1 MFSTTKNKMRKT
13 TLLAGLLV
21 LSTLSHSF
29 AQSKHWQNKE
39 RELHYKE
46 DKGDFLLV
54 NGKYRFNRALY
65 GDNRASRVEAGDLPE
80 FALYLPGMG
89 GNLQFVIQK
98 GNSIK
103 KLIQAEKIETR
114 YRPGS
119 MLYEIK
125 DQILGNG
132 TLKLTVLAQA
142 KEEGL
147 VLKMETAN
155 VDSST
160 KIYAIYG
167 GASGTTFS
175 RNGDIGADPE
185 SGFYLLSEYCL
196 NNQFQVLKNQFQL
209 NYLNKK
215 KEAQMVN
222 GNFSNVP
229 FLQMTDA
236 KTLEN
241 LSAFTQNKIDKSPII
256 YATYSSQ
263 KNSVYIQVSKGK
275 SAKNFSDEDLKNI
288 FNEAEKARLTLT
300 NRIQLK
306 TPDADLNNFGAN
318 LAVAADG
325 IWESPTF
332 LHGAVAWRM
341 RLNAWRGAY
350 TADALSWHDRA
361 KEHFE
366 SYANSQV
373 IKPDSAP
380 VEMDTMRHLARHEE
394 KMGTSVFSSG
404 YISRNPNDNSKPHHY
419 DMNLVFFDQMFSHFN
434 YTGDKEFL
442 KKMWPTMV
450 RHMDWEK
457 RNFKR
462 GDLYDAYAA
471 IWASD
476 ALQYSGG
483 KVTHTSAYNY
493 RANREMAKLAKI
505 IGENPQPYEQEA
517 DAILKAMKNELW
529 IKNKGYFSEYK
540 DALGNQ
546 IIHDKPGIWSIYHVS
561 DAFIL
566 NEFEDYQNLQYINNH
581 TPKIPITVKGAD
593 NKDYFTLATTNWQP
607 YDWSINNVA
616 LAENLQTALAYWQAG
631 RNEDAYQLWKGNL
644 VESMYYGISPGNF
657 EQLSHYDAFR
667 GELYRDFADPIG
679 VASRTLTEGLFGVY
693 PNLLENKISIKPGFP
708 KDWNSAELKLP
719 DWDYL
724 FKRNSKK
731 TEYFFNSKYQNP
743 VSLEMQIP
751 VNYSN
756 IKSVKVNGKNVDWKI
771 KPNSILQPIIQFETP
786 KGKDFKIEINY
797 SGEENKNEQTNFT
810 NYISENL
817 QLNFDSKKKIKQVY
831 DPQGLIKNYPPM
843 EGWIRP
849 KGEDGVVKNDF
860 NLVQEER
867 KGTFFFQVEQNGTS
881 WWQPVNVDI
890 RFPLEAKWA
899 NKKLQIQ
906 SKSVNAI
913 NGKLTINGL
922 NKTFN
927 IQKNQNSSIEIPINY
942 LSKGTNSIDLEYN
955 GIKQNIE
962 ITDWN
967 IENQGQFNNI
977 SLASK
982 YNEKVTEIFNQKY
995 LSPRLEVPTLQ
1006 LPWQGIGNWCYP
1018 LITAKIDDN
1027 GLMNKRNNGKVDFLG
1042 IPFLIDKTDNNI
1054 AFASQ
1059 WDNYPESIEISVSGK
1074 GKKIYFL
1081 MAGSTNPMQSQIVNG
1096 TITVQ
1101 YIDGSTSELE
1111 LKNPTNW
1118 WPIEQDLFDDNFA
1131 FEIPDDKIPYRVKL
1145 KTGELYKGGS
1155 LSKYSSIKGFTDRQV
1170 DGGAATILD
1179 LPIDPNKELKL
1190 IKLTAVSNDVVIGMM
1205 SATVLK

>member
-1 MFSTTKNKMRKT
+1 MRRKT
-13 TLLAGLLV
+13 IFAGLIV
-21 LSTLSHSF
+21 LSAFSLSFS
-29 AQSKHWQNKE
+29 QSKHWQNNE

-103 KLIQAEKIETR
+103 KLIQADKIETR
-114 YRPGS
+114 YRPGT

-125 DQILGNG
+125 DPILGTG

-147 VLKMETAN
+147 VLKMETVN

-160 KIYAIYG
+160 KIYAVFG

-185 SGFYLLSEYCL
+185 SGFYLLPEYCL
-196 NNQFQVLKNQFQL
+196 NNQFQLNKNQFQL
-209 NYLNKK
+209 HYLNKK
-215 KEAQMVN
+215 KESQIVS
-222 GNFSNVP
+222 GNFSNVTS
-229 FLQMTDA
+229 LQQTDA
-236 KTLEN
+236 QTLEK
-241 LSAFTQNKIDKSPII
+241 LDEFTQNRANKSPIV
-256 YATYSSQ
+256 YASYSSQ
-263 KNSVYIQVSKGK
+263 KQPIFIQVAKGK
-275 SAKNFSDEDLKNI
+275 SDKNFSDEDLKNI
-288 FNEAEKARLTLT
+288 FNEAEKSRLTLT

-373 IKPDSAP
+373 LKPDFAP

-404 YISRNPNDNSKPHHY
+404 YISRNPNDNTKPHHY

-442 KKMWPTMV
+442 KKMWPTMT

-517 DAILKAMKNELW
+517 DAILKAMKNQLW
-529 IKNKGYFSEYK
+529 IKDKGYFAEYK

-546 IIHDKPGIWSIYHVS
+546 IVHDKPGIWSIYHVS

-566 NEFEDYQNLQYINNH
+566 NEFEDYQNLQYINNY
-581 TPKIPITVKGAD
+581 TPKIPVTVKGE
-593 NKDYFTLATTNWQP
+593 KDKNYYTLSTTNWQP

-693 PNLLENKISIKPGFP
+693 PKLLENKISIKAGFP

-719 DWDYL
+719 DWEYQ
-724 FKRNSKK
+724 FTRTSKK
-731 TEYFFNSKYQNP
+731 TEYLFKSKYQNP
-743 VSLEMQIP
+743 VALEMQIP
-751 VNYSN
+751 INYSN
-756 IKSVKVNGKNVDWKI
+756 IQSVKVNGKKVDWKI
-771 KPNSILQPIIQFETP
+771 KPNSILQPFIQFETP
-786 KGKDFKIEINY
+786 TGKEFKIEINY
-797 SGEENKNEQTNFT
+797 SGEELKKEQTDFV

-817 QLNFDSKKKIKQVY
+817 QLNLDLKKKIKDVL
-831 DPQGLIKNYPPM
+831 DPQELIKTRN
-843 EGWIRP
+843 G
-849 KGEDGVVKNDF
+849 NQF
-860 NLVQEER
+860 NLIKEER
-867 KGTFFFQVEQNGTS
+867 KGTFFVQVEQNGTT
-881 WWQPVNVDI
+881 WWQPINVDI
-890 RFPLEAKWA
+890 RFPLETKWV
-899 NKKLQIQ
+899 NKQLQIQ
-906 SKSVNAI
+906 SKSSNPI
-913 NGKLTINGL
+913 NGKMTVNGL
-922 NKTFN
+922 NKTFSV
-927 IQKNQNSSIEIPINY
+927 QKNESTTIEIPVTV
-942 LSKGTNSIDLEYN
+942 LSKGTNSIVLDYN

-962 ITDWN
+962 ITDWE
-967 IENQGQFNNI
+967 IDNQGQFNNI

-982 YNEKVTEIFNQKY
+982 YNKKVTEIFNQKY

-1018 LITAKIDDN
+1018 LITAQIDDS
-1027 GLMNKRNNGKVDFLG
+1027 GLMNKRKNGKVEFLG
-1042 IPFLIDKTDNNI
+1042 VPFLIDKTDKNI
-1054 AFASQ
+1054 AFVSQ
-1059 WDNYPESIEISVSGK
+1059 WDNYSDSLEIQISGK

-1096 TITVQ
+1096 KITVQ
-1101 YIDGSTSELE
+1101 YVDGSTTELE

-1131 FEIPDDKIPYRVKL
+1131 LEIPDDKIPYRVKL
-1145 KTGELYKGGS
+1145 KTGELYKGGT
-1155 LSKYSSIKGFTDRQV
+1155 LEKYSSIKGFTDRQV
-1170 DGGAATILD
+1170 DGGSATIMD
-1179 LPIDPNKELKL
+1179 LPIDANKELKS

-1205 SATVLK
+1205 SATVLR

>member
-1 MFSTTKNKMRKT
+1 MRRKT
-13 TLLAGLLV
+13 ILAGLII
-21 LSTLSHSF
+21 LSAFSHSI
-29 AQSKHWQNKE
+29 AQSRHWQNNE
-39 RELHYKE
+39 REMHYKE
-46 DKGDFLLV
+46 DNGDFLLV

-89 GNLQFVIQK
+89 GNLQFIIQK

-103 KLIQAEKIETR
+103 KLIQADKIETR
-114 YRPGS
+114 YQPGS
-119 MLYEIK
+119 MLYTIK
-125 DQILGNG
+125 DPILGFG
-132 TLKLTVLAQA
+132 SLQLTVLAQA
-142 KEEGL
+142 KKEGL
-147 VLKMETAN
+147 VLKMETFSI
-155 VDSST
+155 DSST
-160 KIYAIYG
+160 KIYAVFG
-167 GASGTTFS
+167 GASGATFS

-185 SGFYLLSEYCL
+185 SGFYLLPEYCL
-196 NNQFQVLKNQFQL
+196 NNQFQINKNHFQL
-209 NYLNKK
+209 HYLNKK
-215 KEAQMVN
+215 KETQIVS
-222 GNFSNVP
+222 GSFSNVNL
-229 FLQMTDA
+229 LQKTDA
-236 KTLEN
+236 TTLEK
-241 LSAFTQNKIDKSPII
+241 LSDFTQNKIDKSPII
-256 YATYSSQ
+256 YASYSSQ
-263 KNSVYIQVSKGK
+263 KKPVYIQIAKGE
-275 SAKNFSDEDLKNI
+275 SDKNLSDEALKNI

-306 TPDADLNNFGAN
+306 TPDADLNNFGAT

-332 LHGAVAWRM
+332 LHGAIAWRM

-350 TADALSWHDRA
+350 TADVLSWHDRA

-366 SYANSQV
+366 SYAKSQV
-373 IKPDSAP
+373 LKPDAAP
-380 VEMDTMRHLARHEE
+380 VVMDTMRHLARHEE
-394 KMGTSVFSSG
+394 KMGTSLFSSG
-404 YISRNPNDNSKPHHY
+404 YISRNPNDNTKPHHY
-419 DMNLVFFDQMFSHFN
+419 DMNLVFFDQLFSHFN
-434 YTGDKEFL
+434 YTGDVEFL

-450 RHMDWEK
+450 RHINWEK

-493 RANREMAKLAKI
+493 RANREMAKLAKK

-529 IKNKGYFSEYK
+529 IKNKGHFAEYK

-546 IIHDKPGIWSIYHVS
+546 IIHDKPGIWSIYHTS

-566 NEFEDYQNLQYINNH
+566 NEFEDYQNVQYINNH
-581 TPKIPITVKGAD
+581 TPKIPITVKGIG
-593 NKDYFTLATTNWQP
+593 NKGYYTLSTTNWQP

-631 RNEDAYQLWKGNL
+631 RNDEAYRLWKGNL
-644 VESMYYGISPGNF
+644 IESMYYGISPGNF

-693 PNLLENKISIKPGFP
+693 PKLLDNTIQIRPGFP
-708 KDWNSAELKLP
+708 KDWNFAELNLP
-719 DWDYL
+719 DWKYQ

-731 TEYFFNSKYQNP
+731 TEYLFSSNYQNP
-743 VSLEMQIP
+743 VILEMQIP
-751 VNYSN
+751 VNFSH
-756 IKSVKVNGKNVDWKI
+756 IRSVKVNGKKVNWNVKS
-771 KPNSILQPIIQFETP
+771 NSIVQPIIEFETP
-786 KGKDFKIEINY
+786 KGKDFKIEING
-797 SGEENKNEQTNFT
+797 SGEELKNEQTDYIS
-810 NYISENL
+810 YISENL
-817 QLNFDSKKKIKQVY
+817 HLNFDSKKKIKQVY
-831 DPQGLIKNYPPM
+831 DPQDLIKNSPPM

-849 KGEDGVVKNDF
+849 TGEDGVVNSTF
-860 NLVQEER
+860 SLIQEER
-867 KGTFFFQVEQNGTS
+867 KGTFFVQAEQNGTT

-890 RFPLEAKWA
+890 RFPLETKWV
-899 NKKLQIQ
+899 NKKLQID
-906 SKSVNAI
+906 SKSANPI
-913 NGKLTINGL
+913 NGKLTVNGFHM
-922 NKTFN
+922 TFSL
-927 IQKNQNSSIEIPINY
+927 QKKQNSQIEIPANY
-942 LSKGTNSIDLEYN
+942 LSKGTNSVELEYN

-962 ITDWN
+962 ITDWE
-967 IENQGQFNNI
+967 IENQGRFNTI
-977 SLASK
+977 SLASR
-982 YNEKVTEIFNQKY
+982 YNEKVTEIFHQKY

-1018 LITAKIDDN
+1018 LITAQIDDT
-1027 GLMNKRNNGKVDFLG
+1027 GLMNRRKNDKVDFLG
-1042 IPFLIDKTDNNI
+1042 IPFLIDKADKNI

-1059 WDNYPESIEISVSGK
+1059 WDNYPDSVEIPLSGK

-1081 MAGSTNPMQSQIVNG
+1081 MAGSTNPMQSQMVNG

-1101 YIDGSTSELE
+1101 YVDGSTSELE

-1118 WPIEQDLFDDNFA
+1118 WPIEQDLLDDNFA
-1131 FEIPDDKIPYRVKL
+1131 FELPDDKIPYRVKL
-1145 KTGELYKGGS
+1145 KTGELYKGGT

-1179 LPIDPNKELKL
+1179 LPIDPTKELKS
-1190 IKLTAVSNDVVIGMM
+1190 IKLTAVSNDAVIGMM
-1205 SATVLK
+1205 SATVLR

>member
-1 MFSTTKNKMRKT
+1 MRRT
-13 TLLAGLLV
+13 SIFAGLII
-21 LSTLSHSF
+21 LSAFSHSF
-29 AQSKHWQNKE
+29 SQSKHWQNNE

-103 KLIQAEKIETR
+103 KLIQADQIETR

-125 DQILGNG
+125 DPVLGAG
-132 TLKLTVLAQA
+132 SLKITVLAQA
-142 KEEGL
+142 DEEGL
-147 VLKMETAN
+147 VLKMEMVN
-155 VDSST
+155 IDSSA

-185 SGFYLLSEYCL
+185 SGFYLLPEYCL
-196 NNQFQVLKNQFQL
+196 NNQFQINKNKFQL
-209 NYLNKK
+209 SYLNRK
-215 KEAQMVN
+215 KETQTVS
-222 GNFSNVP
+222 GSFSNVSA
-229 FLQMTDA
+229 LQLTDA

-241 LSAFTQNKIDKSPII
+241 LSKFTQNKNETAPIV
-256 YATYSSQ
+256 YASYSSQ
-263 KNSVYIQVSKGK
+263 KNPVYIQVAKGK
-275 SAKNFSDEDLKNI
+275 SDRNFSDEALKII
-288 FNEAEKARLTLT
+288 FEEAEKSRLALT

-306 TPDADLNNFGAN
+306 TPDADLTQFGAN

-373 IKPDSAP
+373 LKPDFAP

-404 YISRNPNDNSKPHHY
+404 YISRNPNDNTKPHHY

-434 YTGDKEFL
+434 YTGDKAFL
-442 KKMWPTMV
+442 KKMWPAMV

-517 DAILKAMKNELW
+517 DAILKAMKNQLW
-529 IKNKGYFSEYK
+529 IKEKGYFAEYK

-546 IIHDKPGIWSIYHVS
+546 AVHDQPGIWSIYHVS

-566 NEFEDYQNLQYINNH
+566 DEFEEYQNLQYINHH
-581 TPKIPITVKGAD
+581 TPKIPVAVKGEQD
-593 NKDYFTLATTNWQP
+593 KNYYTLSTTNWQP

-631 RNEDAYQLWKGNL
+631 RTEDAYRLWKGNL

-693 PNLLENKISIKPGFP
+693 PNLLENKISIRPGFP

-719 DWDYL
+719 DWEYR
-724 FKRNSKK
+724 FARTSKK
-731 TEYFFNSKYQNP
+731 TEYLFRSKHQDP
-743 VSLEMQIP
+743 VALDMQIP
-751 VNYSN
+751 VHYSS
-756 IKSVKVNGKNVDWKI
+756 IRSVKVNGKKVDWKI
-771 KPNSILQPIIQFETP
+771 KPNSILQPFVQFETP
-786 KGKDFKIEINY
+786 QGKDFKIEIKY
-797 SGEENKNEQTNFT
+797 SGETLKNERTDYV
-810 NYISENL
+810 NYISENF
-817 QLNFDSKKKIKQVY
+817 QLNFDSKKKIKNIY
-831 DPQGLIKNYPPM
+831 DPQGLIKNPLPP
-843 EGWIRP
+843 EALIRL
-849 KGEDGVVKNDF
+849 KEEDGVITYKFELN
-860 NLVQEER
+860 QQER
-867 KGTFFFQVEQNGTS
+867 KGTFFVQVEQGGTA
-881 WWQPVNVDI
+881 WWQPVNVDT
-890 RFPLEAKWA
+890 RFPLEAEWA
-899 NKKLQIQ
+899 DKKLEIH
-906 SKSVNAI
+906 SGSSNPI
-913 NGKLTINGL
+913 NGKLTVNGL
-922 NKTFN
+922 TKTFTV
-927 IQKNQNSSIEIPINY
+927 QKNHNTTIEIPADL
-942 LSKGTNSIDLEYN
+942 LSKGTNAVQLDYN
-955 GIKQNIE
+955 GIRQNIE

-967 IENQGQFNNI
+967 IENQGNFNNI
-977 SLASK
+977 SLASQ

-1018 LITAKIDDN
+1018 LINAQIDDS
-1027 GLMNKRNNGKVDFLG
+1027 GLMNKRKNGKVDFLG
-1042 IPFLIDKTDNNI
+1042 IPFLIDTTDKNI
-1054 AFASQ
+1054 AFVSQ
-1059 WDNYPESIEISVSGK
+1059 WDNYPDSVDIPMAGK

-1096 TITVQ
+1096 KITVQ
-1101 YIDGSTSELE
+1101 YADGSTTQLE

-1118 WPIEQDLFDDNFA
+1118 WPVEQDLFDDNFA

-1145 KTGELYKGGS
+1145 KTGELYKGGT
-1155 LSKYSSIKGFTDRQV
+1155 LSNYSSIKGFTDRQV

-1179 LPIDPNKELKL
+1179 VPIDPNKELKT

>member
-1 MFSTTKNKMRKT
+1 MRRKT
-13 TLLAGLLV
+13 IFAGLIV
-21 LSTLSHSF
+21 LSAFSHSF

-103 KLIQAEKIETR
+103 KLINADKIETR

-125 DQILGNG
+125 DPILGTG
-132 TLKLTVLAQA
+132 TLKLIVLAQA

-147 VLKMETAN
+147 VVKMETVN
-155 VDSST
+155 IDSSA
-160 KIYAIYG
+160 KIYAVYG

-185 SGFYLLSEYCL
+185 SGFYLLPEYCL
-196 NNQFQVLKNQFQL
+196 NNQFQLNKNQFQL

-215 KEAQMVN
+215 TETQIVS
-222 GNFSNVP
+222 GSFSNVNS
-229 FLQMTDA
+229 LQQTDA
-236 KTLEN
+236 TTLEK
-241 LSAFTQNKIDKSPII
+241 LVEFTQNRTDKSPIV
-256 YATYSSQ
+256 YASYSSQ
-263 KNSVYIQVSKGK
+263 KQPIYIQIAKGK
-275 SAKNFSDEDLKNI
+275 SAKSFSDEDLKNI
-288 FNEAEKARLTLT
+288 FNDAEKARVTLT

-318 LAVAADG
+318 LAIAADG

-350 TADALSWHDRA
+350 TADALSWHGRA

-373 IKPDSAP
+373 LKPDSAP
-380 VEMDTMRHLARHEE
+380 VEMDTLLHLARSAE

-404 YISRNPNDNSKPHHY
+404 YISRNPNDNTKPHHY
-419 DMNLVFFDQMFSHFN
+419 DMNLVFFDQLFSHFN

-442 KKMWPTMV
+442 KKMWQTMV

-505 IGENPQPYEQEA
+505 IGENPQPYEKEA

-529 IKNKGYFSEYK
+529 IKNKGYFAEYK

-546 IIHDKPGIWSIYHVS
+546 IVHDKPGIWSVYHVS

-693 PNLLENKISIKPGFP
+693 PNLLENKISIRPGFP

-719 DWDYL
+719 DWDYQ
-724 FKRNSKK
+724 FKRTSKK
-731 TEYFFNSKYQNP
+731 TECLFRSKYQNP
-743 VSLEMQIP
+743 VMLEMQIP

-756 IKSVKVNGKNVDWKI
+756 IKSVQVNGKKVDWKI

-797 SGEENKNEQTNFT
+797 SGEKIKNEHTDYI

-817 QLNFDSKKKIKQVY
+817 ELNFDSKKKIKDVL
-831 DPQGLIKNYPPM
+831 DPQEL
-843 EGWIRP
+843 
-849 KGEDGVVKNDF
+849 VKNQNGNQF
-860 NLVQEER
+860 SLIQEER
-867 KGTFFFQVEQNGTS
+867 KGTFFVQVEQNGTT

-890 RFPLEAKWA
+890 RFPLVAKWM
-899 NKKLQIQ
+899 NQKLQIE
-906 SKSVNAI
+906 SKSANPI
-913 NGKLTINGL
+913 NGNLNINGL
-922 NKTFN
+922 NKTFS
-927 IQKNQNSSIEIPINY
+927 IQKNQDTSIEIPTTY
-942 LSKGTNSIDLEYN
+942 LSKGTNSITLEYN
-955 GIKQNIE
+955 GIRQNIE
-962 ITDWN
+962 ITDWE

-995 LSPRLEVPTLQ
+995 LSPRLKIPTLQ

-1018 LITAKIDDN
+1018 LITAQIDDS
-1027 GLMNKRNNGKVDFLG
+1027 GLMNKRKNDKVDFLG
-1042 IPFLIDKTDNNI
+1042 IPFLIEKTDKNI

-1059 WDNYPESIEISVSGK
+1059 WDNYPDSVEIPLTGK

-1096 TITVQ
+1096 IVTVQ
-1101 YIDGSTSELE
+1101 YVDGSTSELE
-1111 LKNPTNW
+1111 LKNPANW

-1131 FEIPDDKIPYRVKL
+1131 FEIPDDKIPYRVQL
-1145 KTGELYKGGS
+1145 KTGELYKGGT
-1155 LSKYSSIKGFTDRQV
+1155 LSQYSSIKGFTDRQV
-1170 DGGAATILD
+1170 VGGAATILD
-1179 LPIDPNKELKL
+1179 LPINPDKELKSV
-1190 IKLTAVSNDVVIGMM
+1190 KLTAVSNDVVIGMM
-1205 SATVLK
+1205 SATVLR

>member
-1 MFSTTKNKMRKT
+1 MSFVFNQLKVKMQRKT
-13 TLLAGLLV
+13 ILAGFII
-21 LSTLSHSF
+21 LSAFSHSF
-29 AQSKHWQNKE
+29 SQSKHWQNNE

-103 KLIQAEKIETR
+103 KLIQADKIETR

-125 DQILGNG
+125 DPILGNG

-147 VLKMETAN
+147 VLRMETVN
-155 VDSST
+155 IDSST

-185 SGFYLLSEYCL
+185 SGFYLLPEYCQ
-196 NNQFQVLKNQFQL
+196 NNQFQLNKNQFQL
-209 NYLNKK
+209 SYLNKK
-215 KEAQMVN
+215 KENQTVN
-222 GNFSNVP
+222 GSFSNVNS
-229 FLQMTDA
+229 LQQTDA
-236 KTLEN
+236 TTLEK
-241 LSAFTQNKIDKSPII
+241 LSEFTQNKTDKSPIV
-256 YATYSSQ
+256 YASYFSQ
-263 KNSVYIQVSKGK
+263 KQPIYIQVAKGK
-275 SAKNFSDEDLKNI
+275 SDKNFSDEDLKNI
-288 FNEAEKARLTLT
+288 FNEAEQSRLTLT

-373 IKPDSAP
+373 LKPDFAP
-380 VEMDTMRHLARHEE
+380 VEMDTLRHLARHEE

-404 YISRNPNDNSKPHHY
+404 YISRNPNDNTKPHHY
-419 DMNLVFFDQMFSHFN
+419 DMNLVFFDQLFSHFN

-442 KKMWPTMV
+442 KKMWLTMV

-517 DAILKAMKNELW
+517 DAIVKAMKNQLW
-529 IKNKGYFSEYK
+529 IKNKGYFAEYK

-546 IIHDKPGIWSIYHVS
+546 IVHDKPGVWSIYHVS

-566 NEFEDYQNLQYINNH
+566 NEFEDYQNLQYINNY
-581 TPKIPITVKGAD
+581 TPKIPITIKGAQ
-593 NKDYFTLATTNWQP
+593 NKDYYTLSTTNWQP

-631 RNEDAYQLWKGNL
+631 RSEDAYQLWKGNL

-719 DWDYL
+719 DWDYQ
-724 FKRNSKK
+724 FKRTSKK
-731 TEYFFNSKYQNP
+731 TEYLFKSKYQNP
-743 VSLEMQIP
+743 ISVEMQISL
-751 VNYSN
+751 NYSN
-756 IKSVKVNGKNVDWKI
+756 ITSVKVNGKKVDWKV
-771 KPNSILQPIIQFETP
+771 KSNSILQPIIQFETP
-786 KGKDFKIEINY
+786 KGKNFKIEINY
-797 SGEENKNEQTNFT
+797 SGEKIKNEQIDYV

-817 QLNFDSKKKIKQVY
+817 QLNFDSENKIKDVL
-831 DPQGLIKNYPPM
+831 DPQELIKTRIGNQFTL
-843 EGWIRP
+843 I
-849 KGEDGVVKNDF
+849 
-860 NLVQEER
+860 QEER
-867 KGTFFFQVEQNGTS
+867 KGTFFVQVEQNGTT
-881 WWQPVNVDI
+881 WWQPVNVNI

-906 SKSVNAI
+906 SKSSNLN
-913 NGKLTINGL
+913 NGKLSVNGL
-922 NKTFN
+922 NKNFT
-927 IQKNQNSSIEIPINY
+927 IQKNQNTSIEIPLNY
-942 LSKGTNSIDLEYN
+942 LSKGTNSIVLDYN

-962 ITDWN
+962 ITDWE
-967 IENQGQFNNI
+967 IENQGQFDNI

-1018 LITAKIDDN
+1018 LITAQIDDS
-1027 GLMNKRNNGKVDFLG
+1027 GLMNKRKNNKVDFLG
-1042 IPFLIDKTDNNI
+1042 IPFLIDKTDKNI
-1054 AFASQ
+1054 AFTSQ
-1059 WDNYPESIEISVSGK
+1059 WDNYPNSIEIPLSGK

-1096 TITVQ
+1096 KITVQ

-1145 KTGELYKGGS
+1145 KTGELYKGGT

-1170 DGGAATILD
+1170 DGGSATFLD
-1179 LPIDPNKELKL
+1179 LPIDSNKELKS

>member
-1 MFSTTKNKMRKT
+1 MRSKT
-13 TLLAGLLV
+13 IFAGLIV
-21 LSTLSHSF
+21 LSAFSHSF

-103 KLIQAEKIETR
+103 KLIQADKIETR
-114 YRPGS
+114 YRPGT

-125 DQILGNG
+125 DPILGTG
-132 TLKLTVLAQA
+132 ILKLTVLAQA

-147 VLKMETAN
+147 VLKMETVN
-155 VDSST
+155 IDSST
-160 KIYAIYG
+160 KIYAVYG

-185 SGFYLLSEYCL
+185 SGFYLLPEYCL
-196 NNQFQVLKNQFQL
+196 NNQFQLNKNQFQL

-215 KEAQMVN
+215 KETQIVN
-222 GNFSNVP
+222 GSFSNVNS
-229 FLQMTDA
+229 LQKTDA
-236 KTLEN
+236 TTLEK
-241 LSAFTQNKIDKSPII
+241 LAVFTQNKADKSPIV
-256 YATYSSQ
+256 YASYSSQ
-263 KNSVYIQVSKGK
+263 KNPVYIQIAKGK
-275 SAKNFSDEDLKNI
+275 SDKSFSDEELKNI

-350 TADALSWHDRA
+350 TADVLSWHDRA

-366 SYANSQV
+366 SYANSQ
-373 IKPDSAP
+373 ILKPDSAP
-380 VEMDTMRHLARHEE
+380 VEMDTLLHLARSAE

-404 YISRNPNDNSKPHHY
+404 YISRNPNDNTKPHHY

-442 KKMWPTMV
+442 KKMWPTMI

-529 IKNKGYFSEYK
+529 IKNKGYFAEYK

-546 IIHDKPGIWSIYHVS
+546 IVHDKPGIWSIYHVS

-593 NKDYFTLATTNWQP
+593 NKNYFTLATTNWQP

-616 LAENLQTALAYWQAG
+616 LAENLQTALAYWQVG

-679 VASRTLTEGLFGVY
+679 VASRTLTEGLFGVH
-693 PNLLENKISIKPGFP
+693 PNLFENKISIKPGFP

-719 DWDYL
+719 DWEYE
-724 FKRNSKK
+724 FKRTSKK
-731 TEYFFNSKYQNP
+731 TEYLFNSKYQNP
-743 VSLEMQIP
+743 VALEMQIA
-751 VNYSN
+751 VNESN
-756 IKSVKVNGKNVDWKI
+756 IKSVKVNGKKVDWKV
-771 KPNSILQPIIQFETP
+771 KPNSILKPIIQFETP

-797 SGEENKNEQTNFT
+797 SGEELKNEQTDYI
-810 NYISENL
+810 NYISESL
-817 QLNFDSKKKIKQVY
+817 QLNFDSKKKIKDVL
-831 DPQGLIKNYPPM
+831 DPQELMKNHNGNEFSLI
-843 EGWIRP
+843 
-849 KGEDGVVKNDF
+849 
-860 NLVQEER
+860 QQER
-867 KGTFFFQVEQNGTS
+867 KGTFFVQVEQNGTT

-890 RFPLEAKWA
+890 RFPLEAKWM
-899 NKKLQIQ
+899 NQKLRIE
-906 SKSVNAI
+906 SKSANPI
-913 NGKLTINGL
+913 NGKLSINGL
-922 NKTFN
+922 NETFN
-927 IQKNQNSSIEIPINY
+927 IQKNQSTTIEIPANF
-942 LSKGTNSIDLEYN
+942 LSKGTNSIELEYN
-955 GIKQNIE
+955 GIKQNIK
-962 ITDWN
+962 ITDWE
-967 IENQGQFNNI
+967 IENQGQFNTI

-995 LSPRLEVPTLQ
+995 LSPRLKVATLQ

-1018 LITAKIDDN
+1018 LITAQIDDS
-1027 GLMNKRNNGKVDFLG
+1027 GLMNKRKNNKVDYLE
-1042 IPFLIDKTDNNI
+1042 IPFLIDNNDKNI
-1054 AFASQ
+1054 AFTSQ
-1059 WDNYPESIEISVSGK
+1059 WDNYPDSVEISLNGK

-1101 YIDGSTSELE
+1101 YLDGSTSELE
-1111 LKNPTNW
+1111 LKNPVNW

-1145 KTGELYKGGS
+1145 KTGELYKGGT
-1155 LSKYSSIKGFTDRQV
+1155 LSKYSSIKGFTDREV

-1179 LPIDPNKELKL
+1179 LPIDPSKELKSV
-1190 IKLTAVSNDVVIGMM
+1190 KLTTVSNDVVIGMM
-1205 SATVLK
+1205 SATVLR

>member
-1 MFSTTKNKMRKT
+1 MRRKT
-13 TLLAGLLV
+13 IVAGLIA
-21 LSTLSHSF
+21 LSSISHSF
-29 AQSKHWQNKE
+29 AQSKHWQNNE
-39 RELHYKE
+39 RELHYKQ
-46 DKGDFLLV
+46 DNGDFLLV

-65 GDNRASRVEAGDLPE
+65 GDNRASRIEAGDLPE

-103 KLIQAEKIETR
+103 KLIQADKIGTR

-125 DQILGNG
+125 DPILGTG

-147 VLKMETAN
+147 VVKMETVN
-155 VDSST
+155 IDSST
-160 KIYAIYG
+160 KIYAVYG

-185 SGFYLLSEYCL
+185 SGFYLLPEYCL
-196 NNQFQVLKNQFQL
+196 NNQFQINNNQFQL

-215 KEAQMVN
+215 KEIQIVS
-222 GNFSNVP
+222 GSFSNVSS
-229 FLQMTDA
+229 LQQTDA
-236 KTLEN
+236 TTLEK
-241 LSAFTQNKIDKSPII
+241 LSEFTQNKTDKSPIV
-256 YATYSSQ
+256 YASYSSQ
-263 KNSVYIQVSKGK
+263 KQPIYIQVAKGK
-275 SAKNFSDEDLKNI
+275 SAKKFSDEELKSI

-373 IKPDSAP
+373 LKPDSAP

-404 YISRNPNDNSKPHHY
+404 YISRNPNDNTKPHHY
-419 DMNLVFFDQMFSHFN
+419 DMNLVFFDQLFSHFN

-505 IGENPQPYEQEA
+505 IGKNPKPYEQEA
-517 DAILKAMKNELW
+517 DAILKAMKKELW
-529 IKNKGYFSEYK
+529 IKNKGYFAEYK

-546 IIHDKPGIWSIYHVS
+546 IVHDQPGIWSIYHVS

-593 NKDYFTLATTNWQP
+593 KGYFTLATTNWQP

-631 RNEDAYQLWKGNL
+631 RNGDAYQLWKGNL

-708 KDWNSAELKLP
+708 KNWNSAELKLP
-719 DWDYL
+719 DWEYQ
-724 FKRNSKK
+724 FTRTSKK
-731 TEYFFNSKYQNP
+731 TEYLFKSKYQNP
-743 VSLEMQIP
+743 VVLEVQIP

-756 IKSVKVNGKNVDWKI
+756 IKSVQVNGKKVDWKV

-797 SGEENKNEQTNFT
+797 SGEEIKNEQTDFI
-810 NYISENL
+810 NYISESL
-817 QLNFDSKKKIKQVY
+817 QLNFDSKKKIKDVL
-831 DPQGLIKNYPPM
+831 DPQELIKSRN
-843 EGWIRP
+843 GNQFSLI
-849 KGEDGVVKNDF
+849 K
-860 NLVQEER
+860 EER
-867 KGTFFFQVEQNGTS
+867 KGTFFVQVEQNGTT
-881 WWQPVNVDI
+881 WWQPVNVKI
-890 RFPLEAKWA
+890 RFPLETKWI
-899 NKKLQIQ
+899 NKKLQIE
-906 SKSVNAI
+906 SKSANSI
-913 NGKLTINGL
+913 NGKLIVNGL
-922 NKTFN
+922 NKTFS
-927 IQKNQNSSIEIPINY
+927 IQKNQSATIEIPLNY
-942 LSKGTNSIDLEYN
+942 LSKGTNSIELEYN

-962 ITDWN
+962 ITDWE
-967 IENQGQFNNI
+967 IENQGQFSNI

-995 LSPRLEVPTLQ
+995 LSPRLKVPTLQ

-1018 LITAKIDDN
+1018 LITAQIDDS
-1027 GLMNKRNNGKVDFLG
+1027 GLMNKRKNNKVDFFG
-1042 IPFLIDKTDNNI
+1042 IPFLIDKSDKNI

-1059 WDNYPESIEISVSGK
+1059 WDNYPDSIEIPVSGK

-1101 YIDGSTSELE
+1101 YVDGSTSELE

-1145 KTGELYKGGS
+1145 KTGELYKGGI

-1170 DGGAATILD
+1170 DGGSATILD
-1179 LPIDPNKELKL
+1179 LPINPNKELKSV
-1190 IKLTAVSNDVVIGMM
+1190 KLTAVSNDVVIGMM

>member
-1 MFSTTKNKMRKT
+1 MRRKT
-13 TLLAGLLV
+13 IVAGLVV
-21 LSTLSHSF
+21 LSLSHSF
-29 AQSKHWQNKE
+29 AQSKHWQNND
-39 RELHYKE
+39 RELHYKQ
-46 DKGDFLLV
+46 DNGDFLLV

-103 KLIQAEKIETR
+103 KLIQADKIETR

-125 DQILGNG
+125 DPILGNG
-132 TLKLTVLAQA
+132 SIKLTILAQA

-147 VLKMETAN
+147 VVKMETVN

-160 KIYAIYG
+160 KIYAVYG

-185 SGFYLLSEYCL
+185 SGFYLLPEYCL
-196 NNQFQVLKNQFQL
+196 DNQFQINKNHFQL

-215 KEAQMVN
+215 KEAKIVS
-222 GNFSNVP
+222 GSFSNVNS
-229 FLQMTDA
+229 LQQTDA
-236 KTLEN
+236 TTLEK
-241 LSAFTQNKIDKSPII
+241 LGEFTQNKTDKSPIV
-256 YATYSSQ
+256 YASYSSQ
-263 KNSVYIQVSKGK
+263 KQPIYIQVAKGK
-275 SAKNFSDEDLKNI
+275 SAEKFSDEELKSI
-288 FNEAEKARLTLT
+288 FNEAEKLRSTLT

-373 IKPDSAP
+373 LKPDSAP

-404 YISRNPNDNSKPHHY
+404 YISRNPNDNTKPHHY
-419 DMNLVFFDQMFSHFN
+419 DMNLVFFDQLFSHFN

-505 IGENPQPYEQEA
+505 IGENPKPYEQEA
-517 DAILKAMKNELW
+517 YAILKAMKSELW
-529 IKNKGYFSEYK
+529 IKNKGYFAEYK

-546 IIHDKPGIWSIYHVS
+546 TVHDQPGVWSVYHVS

-566 NEFEDYQNLQYINNH
+566 NEFEDYQNLQYINKY
-581 TPKIPITVKGAD
+581 TPKIPVTVKGAQ
-593 NKDYFTLATTNWQP
+593 NKDYYTLSTTNWQP

-708 KDWNSAELKLP
+708 KEWNSAELKLP
-719 DWDYL
+719 DWDYQ

-731 TEYFFNSKYQNP
+731 TEYIFNSKYQNS

-751 VNYSN
+751 VNHSK
-756 IKSVKVNGKNVDWKI
+756 IKSVKVNGKNVDWKT
-771 KPNSILQPIIQFETP
+771 KPNSIVQPIIQFETP

-797 SGEENKNEQTNFT
+797 TGEEIKSEQTDYIS
-810 NYISENL
+810 YISENL
-817 QLNFDSKKKIKQVY
+817 QLNFDTKKKIKQIY
-831 DPQGLIKNYPPM
+831 DPQELIKNSPPP

-849 KGEDGVVKNDF
+849 TGEDGVLSSTF
-860 NLVQEER
+860 SLIQEER
-867 KGTFFFQVEQNGTS
+867 KGTFFVQVEQNGTT

-890 RFPLEAKWA
+890 RFPLETKWV
-899 NKKLQIQ
+899 NKKLQIR
-906 SKSVNAI
+906 SKSSNPI
-913 NGKLTINGL
+913 NGKLNINGL
-922 NKTFN
+922 KKTFS
-927 IQKNQNSSIEIPINY
+927 IQKKQNMSIEIPFNY
-942 LSKGTNSIDLEYN
+942 LSKGTNSIVLDYN

-962 ITDWN
+962 ITDWK
-967 IENQGQFNNI
+967 IENQGQFSNI

-995 LSPRLEVPTLQ
+995 LSPRLKVPTLQ

-1018 LITAKIDDN
+1018 LITAQIDDS
-1027 GLMNKRNNGKVDFLG
+1027 GLMNKRKNNKVDFLG
-1042 IPFLIDKTDNNI
+1042 IPFLIDKTDKNI

-1059 WDNYPESIEISVSGK
+1059 WDNYPDSIEIPLNGK

-1101 YIDGSTSELE
+1101 YVDGSTSELE

-1145 KTGELYKGGS
+1145 KTGELYKGGT
-1155 LSKYSSIKGFTDRQV
+1155 LSNYSSIKGFTDRQI
-1170 DGGAATILD
+1170 DGGSATILD
-1179 LPIDPNKELKL
+1179 LPIDPNKELKSV
-1190 IKLTAVSNDVVIGMM
+1190 KLTAVSNDVVIGMM
-1205 SATVLK
+1205 SATVLND

>member
-1 MFSTTKNKMRKT
+1 MRRKT
-13 TLLAGLLV
+13 IVAGLIA
-21 LSTLSHSF
+21 LSAFSHSF
-29 AQSKHWQNKE
+29 SQSKHWQNNE

-103 KLIQAEKIETR
+103 KLINADKIETR

-125 DQILGNG
+125 DPIFGTG

-147 VLKMETAN
+147 VVKMETEN
-155 VDSST
+155 IDSST
-160 KIYAIYG
+160 KIYAVYG

-185 SGFYLLSEYCL
+185 SGFYLLPEYCL
-196 NNQFQVLKNQFQL
+196 NNQFKINKNQFQL

-215 KEAQMVN
+215 KETQTVS
-222 GNFSNVP
+222 GSFSNVSS
-229 FLQMTDA
+229 LQQTDA
-236 KTLEN
+236 TTLEK
-241 LSAFTQNKIDKSPII
+241 LLDFTQNKTEKSPIV
-256 YATYSSQ
+256 YAGYSAQ
-263 KNSVYIQVSKGK
+263 KNPVYIQIKKGK
-275 SAKNFSDEDLKNI
+275 SDKNFSDEALKNI
-288 FNEAEKARLTLT
+288 FNEAEKSRLALT

-350 TADALSWHDRA
+350 TADALHWHDRA

-373 IKPDSAP
+373 LKPDFAP
-380 VEMDTMRHLARHEE
+380 VEMDTLLHLARHAE

-434 YTGDKEFL
+434 YTEDKEFL
-442 KKMWPTMV
+442 RKMWPTMV

-462 GDLYDAYAA
+462 DDLYDAYAA

-517 DAILKAMKNELW
+517 DAILKAMKNQLW
-529 IKNKGYFSEYK
+529 IKNKGYFAEYK

-566 NEFEDYQNLQYINNH
+566 NEFENYQNLQYINNH
-581 TPKIPITVKGAD
+581 TPKIPVTVKGAQ
-593 NKDYFTLATTNWQP
+593 NKDYYTLSTTNWQP

-679 VASRTLTEGLFGVY
+679 VASRTLTEGLFGVN

-719 DWDYL
+719 DWEYQ
-724 FKRNSKK
+724 FTRTAKK
-731 TEYFFNSKYQNP
+731 TEYVFKSNYENP

-751 VNYSN
+751 VNHPS
-756 IKSVKVNGKNVDWKI
+756 IKSVNVNGKKVDWKI
-771 KPNSILQPIIQFETP
+771 KPNSILQPFVQFETP
-786 KGKDFKIEINY
+786 TGKDFKIEINY
-797 SGEENKNEQTNFT
+797 SGEELKNEQTDYV

-817 QLNFDSKKKIKQVY
+817 QLNFDSKKKIKDVL
-831 DPQGLIKNYPPM
+831 DPQELIKTRN
-843 EGWIRP
+843 GNQFDLI
-849 KGEDGVVKNDF
+849 K
-860 NLVQEER
+860 EER
-867 KGTFFFQVEQNGTS
+867 KGTFFVQVEQNGAT

-890 RFPLEAKWA
+890 RFPLETKWV

-906 SKSVNAI
+906 LKSSNPI
-913 NGKLTINGL
+913 NGKLTVNSL
-922 NKTFN
+922 NKTFSV
-927 IQKNQNSSIEIPINY
+927 QKNQKLSIEIPVNV
-942 LSKGTNSIDLEYN
+942 LSKGTNSIELDYN

-962 ITDWN
+962 ITDWE
-967 IENQGQFNNI
+967 IENQGEFNNI

-1018 LITAKIDDN
+1018 LINAQIDDS
-1027 GLMNKRNNGKVDFLG
+1027 GLMNKRKNGKVDFLG
-1042 IPFLIDKTDNNI
+1042 IPFLIDNSDKNI
-1054 AFASQ
+1054 AFISQ
-1059 WDNYPESIEISVSGK
+1059 WDNYPNSVEIPVSGK

-1081 MAGSTNPMQSQIVNG
+1081 MAGSTNPMQSQIING
-1096 TITVQ
+1096 KITVQ
-1101 YIDGSTSELE
+1101 YADGSTIALE
-1111 LKNPTNW
+1111 LKNPVNW

-1145 KTGELYKGGS
+1145 KTGELYKGGT
-1155 LSKYSSIKGFTDRQV
+1155 LSKYSSIKGFTDRAV
-1170 DGGAATILD
+1170 EGGAATILD
-1179 LPIDPNKELKL
+1179 LPIDANKELKS

>member
-1 MFSTTKNKMRKT
+1 MRRKT
-13 TLLAGLLV
+13 IVAGLIA
-21 LSTLSHSF
+21 LSAFSHSF

-39 RELHYKE
+39 RQLHYKE

-103 KLIQAEKIETR
+103 KLINADKIETR

-125 DQILGNG
+125 DPIFGTG

-147 VLKMETAN
+147 VVKMETEN
-155 VDSST
+155 IGSST
-160 KIYAIYG
+160 KIYAVYG

-185 SGFYLLSEYCL
+185 SGFYLLPEYCL
-196 NNQFQVLKNQFQL
+196 NNQFKIDKNQFQL

-215 KEAQMVN
+215 KETQTVS
-222 GNFSNVP
+222 GSFSNANS
-229 FLQMTDA
+229 LQLSDA
-236 KTLEN
+236 KTLEK
-241 LSAFTQNKIDKSPII
+241 LTEFTQNKTDQSPIV
-256 YATYSSQ
+256 YAGYSAQ
-263 KNSVYIQVSKGK
+263 KNPVYIQIKKGK
-275 SAKNFSDEDLKNI
+275 SDKNFSDEALKNI
-288 FNEAEKARLTLT
+288 FNEAEKSRLTLT

-350 TADALSWHDRA
+350 TADALNWHDRA

-373 IKPDSAP
+373 LKPDFAP

-404 YISRNPNDNSKPHHY
+404 YISRNPNDNTKPHHY

-450 RHMDWEK
+450 RHIDWEK

-517 DAILKAMKNELW
+517 DAILKAMKNQLW
-529 IKNKGYFSEYK
+529 IKNKGYFAEYK

-546 IIHDKPGIWSIYHVS
+546 IVHDKPGIWSIYHVS

-566 NEFEDYQNLQYINNH
+566 NEFEDYQNLQYINNY
-581 TPKIPITVKGAD
+581 TPKIPIAVKGAI
-593 NKDYFTLATTNWQP
+593 NKDYYTLSTTNWQP

-719 DWDYL
+719 DWNYQ
-724 FKRNSKK
+724 FTRTSKK
-731 TEYFFNSKYQNP
+731 TEYLFKSKYQNP
-743 VSLEMQIP
+743 VALEMQIP

-771 KPNSILQPIIQFETP
+771 KPNSILQPIIQFETS

-797 SGEENKNEQTNFT
+797 SGEELKNEQIDYI

-817 QLNFDSKKKIKQVY
+817 QLNFDSKKKIKDIY
-831 DPQGLIKNYPPM
+831 DPQSLIKNSPPL

-849 KGEDGVVKNDF
+849 KGEEGVVNHGF
-860 NLVQEER
+860 QLINEER
-867 KGTFFFQVEQNGTS
+867 KGTFFVQVEQNGTT

-890 RFPLEAKWA
+890 RFPLEAKWI

-906 SKSVNAI
+906 SKSSNPI
-913 NGKLTINGL
+913 NGKLIVNDL
-922 NKTFN
+922 NKTFSV
-927 IQKNQNSSIEIPINY
+927 QKKQKLSIEIPVNV
-942 LSKGTNSIDLEYN
+942 LSKGTNSIELDYN
-955 GIKQNIE
+955 GIKQNID
-962 ITDWN
+962 ITDWE
-967 IENQGQFNNI
+967 IENQGEFNNI

-982 YNEKVTEIFNQKY
+982 YNEKVTEVFNQKY

-1018 LITAKIDDN
+1018 LITAQIDDS
-1027 GLMNKRNNGKVDFLG
+1027 GLMSKRKDGKVDFLG
-1042 IPFLIDKTDNNI
+1042 IPFLIDKTDKNI

-1059 WDNYPESIEISVSGK
+1059 WDNYPDSIEIPLNGK

-1096 TITVQ
+1096 KITVQ
-1101 YIDGSTSELE
+1101 YEDGSASELE
-1111 LKNPTNW
+1111 LRNPTNW

-1145 KTGELYKGGS
+1145 KTGELYKGGT
-1155 LSKYSSIKGFTDRQV
+1155 LGKYSSIKGFTDRQV

-1179 LPIDPNKELKL
+1179 LPIDPNKGLKS

>member
-1 MFSTTKNKMRKT
+1 MRRKT
-13 TLLAGLLV
+13 ILAGLMV
-21 LSTLSHSF
+21 LSALSHSF
-29 AQSKHWQNKE
+29 AQSKHWQDNE
-39 RELHYKE
+39 RDLHYKE
-46 DKGDFLLV
+46 DKGDFLRV
-54 NGKYRFNRALY
+54 NGTYRFNRALY

-89 GNLQFVIQK
+89 GNLQFVIQNGK
-98 GNSIK
+98 SIK
-103 KLIQAEKIETR
+103 KLIHAEKIETR

-125 DQILGNG
+125 DPVLGNG
-132 TLKLTVLAQA
+132 SLKLIVLAQA

-147 VLKMETAN
+147 IVKMETVH
-155 VDSST
+155 VDPSE
-160 KIYAIYG
+160 KIYAVYG

-185 SGFYLLSEYCL
+185 SGFYLLPEYCL
-196 NNQFQVLKNQFQL
+196 DNRFQINKNQFQL
-209 NYLNKK
+209 NYRNKK
-215 KEAQMVN
+215 KEIQMVS
-222 GNFSNVP
+222 GSFSHVSS
-229 FLQMTDA
+229 LQQTDA
-236 KTLEN
+236 QTLEK
-241 LSAFTQNKIDKSPII
+241 LSAFTQNKTENAPII
-256 YATYSSQ
+256 YASYASQ
-263 KNSVYIQVSKGK
+263 NQPVYIQVVKGK
-275 SAKNFSDEDLKNI
+275 SDKTFSDEALKNI
-288 FNEAEKARLTLT
+288 FNEAERARLTLT

-306 TPDADLNNFGAN
+306 TPDPDLNNFGAS

-350 TADALSWHDRA
+350 AADALSWHDRA

-373 IKPDSAP
+373 LKPDFAP

-404 YISRNPNDNSKPHHY
+404 YISRNPNDNTKPHHY
-419 DMNLVFFDQMFSHFN
+419 DMNLVFFDQLFSHFN

-483 KVTHTSAYNY
+483 KVTHTSAYHY

-505 IGENPQPYEQEA
+505 IGENPQPYEKEA
-517 DAILKAMKNELW
+517 ETIIKAMKTELW
-529 IKNKGYFSEYK
+529 SKNKGYFAEYK

-546 IIHDKPGIWSIYHVS
+546 IVHDKPGIWSVYHVS

-566 NEFEDYQNLQYINNH
+566 NEFEDYQNLQYISHH
-581 TPKIPITVKGAD
+581 TPKIPVTVKGAQ
-593 NKDYFTLATTNWQP
+593 NKDYYTLSTTNWQP

-616 LAENLQTALAYWQAG
+616 LAENLQAALAYWQAG
-631 RNEDAYQLWKGNL
+631 RKEEAYRLWKGNL
-644 VESMYYGISPGNF
+644 MESMYYGISPGNF

-679 VASRTLTEGLFGVY
+679 VAARTLTEGLFGVY
-693 PNLLENKISIKPGFP
+693 PNLPENKISIRPGFP
-708 KDWNSAELKLP
+708 EDWDSAELKLP
-719 DWDYL
+719 DWEYQIN
-724 FKRNSKK
+724 RNSKK
-731 TEYFFNSKYQNP
+731 TGYLFTSKYQNP

-751 VNYSN
+751 VNQAN
-756 IKSVKVNGKNVDWKI
+756 IRSVKVNGKKADWKI
-771 KPNSILQPIIQFETP
+771 KPHSVLQPVIQFETP
-786 KGKDFKIEINY
+786 EGKEFRIEIRY
-797 SGEENKNEQTNFT
+797 SGEKIKKEQTDYIS
-810 NYISENL
+810 YISEHL
-817 QLNFDSKKKIKQVY
+817 QLNFDSEKKIKDVY
-831 DPQGLIKNYPPM
+831 DPQGLIKNRN
-843 EGWIRP
+843 GDQFDLI
-849 KGEDGVVKNDF
+849 
-860 NLVQEER
+860 QEER
-867 KGTFFFQVEQNGTS
+867 KGTFFVQVEQNGTD
-881 WWQPVNVDI
+881 WWQPVNVEI
-890 RFPLEAKWA
+890 RFPVETKWI
-899 NKKLQIQ
+899 NKKLQVQ
-906 SKSVNAI
+906 SESAKPVS
-913 NGKLTINGL
+913 GKLTVNGL
-922 NKTFN
+922 TKNFS
-927 IQKNQNSSIEIPINY
+927 IQKNQMATIEIPSDY
-942 LSKGTNSIDLEYN
+942 VTKGTNFITLEYN
-955 GIKQNIE
+955 GITQTTE
-962 ITDWN
+962 VTDWD
-967 IENQGQFNNI
+967 IENQGEFNTI
-977 SLASK
+977 SLASQ
-982 YNEKVTEIFNQKY
+982 YNEKVTEIFSQKY
-995 LSPRLEVPTLQ
+995 LSPRLKVPTLQ

-1018 LITAKIDDN
+1018 LITAPIDDS
-1027 GLMNKRNNGKVDFLG
+1027 GLMNKRKNSKVDFLG
-1042 IPFLIDKTDNNI
+1042 IPFLIDKNDKNI

-1059 WDNYPESIEISVSGK
+1059 WDNYPDSVEIPLTGR

-1081 MAGSTNPMQSQIVNG
+1081 MAGSTNPMQSQMVNG
-1096 TITVQ
+1096 TVTVQ
-1101 YIDGSTSELE
+1101 YADGSTAELE

-1145 KTGELYKGGS
+1145 KTGEVYRGGT

-1179 LPIDPNKELKL
+1179 LPIDPDKELKSV
-1190 IKLTAVSNDVVIGMM
+1190 KLTAVSNDVVIGMM

>member
-1 MFSTTKNKMRKT
+1 MSAF
-13 TLLAGLLV
+13 
-21 LSTLSHSF
+21 SHSF
-29 AQSKHWQNKE
+29 SQSKHWQNNE

-46 DKGDFLLV
+46 DNGDFLLV

-103 KLIQAEKIETR
+103 QLIKADKIETR
-114 YRPGS
+114 YRPGT

-125 DQILGNG
+125 DPILGNG
-132 TLKLTVLAQA
+132 SLKLNVLAQA

-147 VLKMETAN
+147 VLKMETVN
-155 VDSST
+155 IDSST
-160 KIYAIYG
+160 KIYAVFG

-185 SGFYLLSEYCL
+185 SGFYLLPEYCL
-196 NNQFQVLKNQFQL
+196 SNQFQLNKNQFQL

-215 KEAQMVN
+215 KESQTVS
-222 GNFSNVP
+222 GSFSNVNS
-229 FLQMTDA
+229 LQQTDA
-236 KTLEN
+236 TTLEK
-241 LSAFTQNKIDKSPII
+241 LAEFTQNKTDKSPII
-256 YATYSSQ
+256 YAFYSSQ
-263 KNSVYIQVSKGK
+263 KQPIFIHVAKGK
-275 SAKNFSDEDLKNI
+275 SNKNFSDEELKNI
-288 FNEAEKARLTLT
+288 FNEAEKSRLTLT

-332 LHGAVAWRM
+332 LHGAVAWRI

-373 IKPDSAP
+373 LKPDFAP

-404 YISRNPNDNSKPHHY
+404 YISRNPNDNTKPHHY

-450 RHMDWEK
+450 RHIDWEK
-457 RNFKR
+457 RNFKC

-505 IGENPQPYEQEA
+505 IGENPKPYEQEA
-517 DAILKAMKNELW
+517 GAILKAMKSQLW
-529 IKNKGYFSEYK
+529 IKDKGYFAEYK

-546 IIHDKPGIWSIYHVS
+546 TVHDKPGIWSIYHVS

-719 DWDYL
+719 DWDYQ
-724 FKRNSKK
+724 FKRTSKK
-731 TEYFFNSKYQNP
+731 TEYLFSSKYQNS
-743 VSLEMQIP
+743 VALEMQIP
-751 VNYSN
+751 VNHSS
-756 IKSVKVNGKNVDWKI
+756 IKSVRVNGKNVDWKV

-786 KGKDFKIEINY
+786 KGKDFKIEIKY
-797 SGEENKNEQTNFT
+797 SGEEIKNEQTDYV

-817 QLNFDSKKKIKQVY
+817 QLNFDSKKKIKNIY
-831 DPQGLIKNYPPM
+831 DPQRLIKNSPPL

-849 KGEDGVVKNDF
+849 KGEDGVVKQGFQLIN
-860 NLVQEER
+860 EER
-867 KGTFFFQVEQNGTS
+867 KGTFFVQFEQNGTT

-890 RFPLEAKWA
+890 RFPLETKWVK
-899 NKKLQIQ
+899 KKLQIQ
-906 SKSVNAI
+906 SKSYNPI
-913 NGKLTINGL
+913 NGKLTVDGL
-922 NKTFN
+922 NKTFS
-927 IQKNQNSSIEIPINY
+927 IQKNQNSSIEIPANY
-942 LSKGTNSIDLEYN
+942 LSKGTNSILLDYN

-962 ITDWN
+962 ITDWE

-995 LSPRLEVPTLQ
+995 LSPRLKVPTLQ

-1018 LITAKIDDN
+1018 LITAQIDDS
-1027 GLMNKRNNGKVDFLG
+1027 GLMNKRKNRKVEFLG
-1042 IPFLIDKTDNNI
+1042 IPFLIDKTDKNI
-1054 AFASQ
+1054 AFVSQ
-1059 WDNYPESIEISVSGK
+1059 WDNYSDSLEIPISGK

-1096 TITVQ
+1096 KITVQ
-1101 YIDGSTSELE
+1101 YVDGLTSELE

-1118 WPIEQDLFDDNFA
+1118 CPIEQDLFDDNFA

-1145 KTGELYKGGS
+1145 KTGELYKGGT
-1155 LSKYSSIKGFTDRQV
+1155 LSKYSSIKGFTDRQI

-1179 LPIDPNKELKL
+1179 LPIDQNKELKS

>member
-1 MFSTTKNKMRKT
+1 MRRKT
-13 TLLAGLLV
+13 IVAGLIA
-21 LSTLSHSF
+21 LSSFSHSI
-29 AQSKHWQNKE
+29 AQSKHWQNIE

-46 DKGDFLLV
+46 NNGDFLLV

-65 GDNRASRVEAGDLPE
+65 GDHRASRVEAGDLPE

-89 GNLQFVIQK
+89 GNLQFAIQK

-103 KLIQAEKIETR
+103 KLIQADKIETR

-125 DQILGNG
+125 DPILGTG

-147 VLKMETAN
+147 VVKMETVN

-185 SGFYLLSEYCL
+185 SGFYLLPEYCL
-196 NNQFQVLKNQFQL
+196 NNQFQVNKNQFQL

-215 KEAQMVN
+215 KETQIVS
-222 GNFSNVP
+222 GSFSNVNS
-229 FLQMTDA
+229 LQQTDA
-236 KTLEN
+236 TTLEK
-241 LSAFTQNKIDKSPII
+241 LAEFTQNKTDKSPIV
-256 YATYSSQ
+256 YASYSPQ
-263 KNSVYIQVSKGK
+263 NQPVFIQVIKGK
-275 SAKNFSDEDLKNI
+275 SDKNFSDEDLKNI
-288 FNEAEKARLTLT
+288 FNEAEQSRLTLT

-306 TPDADLNNFGAN
+306 TPDSDLNNFAAN

-350 TADALSWHDRA
+350 TADALNWHDRA

-366 SYANSQV
+366 NYANSQV
-373 IKPDSAP
+373 LKPDFAP
-380 VEMDTMRHLARHEE
+380 VVMDTVRHLARHEE

-404 YISRNPNDNSKPHHY
+404 YISRNPNDNTKPHHY
-419 DMNLVFFDQMFSHFN
+419 DMNLVFFDQLFSHFN
-434 YTGDKEFL
+434 YTGDKELL
-442 KKMWPTMV
+442 KKMWPAMV

-493 RANREMAKLAKI
+493 RANREMAKLAKL

-517 DAILKAMKNELW
+517 DAILKAMKNQLW
-529 IKNKGYFSEYK
+529 IKDKGYFAEYK

-546 IIHDKPGIWSIYHVS
+546 IVHDKPGIWSIYHVS

-566 NEFEDYQNLQYINNH
+566 NEFEDYQNLQYINNY
-581 TPKIPITVKGAD
+581 TPKIPVTVKGEK
-593 NKDYFTLATTNWQP
+593 NKNYYTLSTTNWQP

-631 RNEDAYQLWKGNL
+631 RNDEAYQLWKGNL

-708 KDWNSAELKLP
+708 KNWNSAELKLP
-719 DWDYL
+719 DWDYQ
-724 FKRNSKK
+724 FKRTSKK
-731 TEYFFNSKYQNP
+731 TKYLFKSKYQNP
-743 VSLEMQIP
+743 VSLKMHIP
-751 VNYSN
+751 VNKSN
-756 IKSVKVNGKNVDWKI
+756 IRWVKVNGKNVDWKI
-771 KPNSILQPIIQFETP
+771 KPNSILQPIVQFETP
-786 KGKDFKIEINY
+786 KGKDFKIEIKY
-797 SGEENKNEQTNFT
+797 SGEEIKNEQTD
-810 NYISENL
+810 YISHISENL
-817 QLNFDSKKKIKQVY
+817 QLNFDSKKKIKQIY
-831 DPQGLIKNYPPM
+831 DPQELIKNSPSP

-849 KGEDGVVKNDF
+849 TGEDGVVSSKF
-860 NLVQEER
+860 SLIQEEK
-867 KGTFFFQVEQNGTS
+867 KGTFFVQVEQNGTT

-890 RFPLEAKWA
+890 RFPVETKWISQ
-899 NKKLQIQ
+899 KLQIQ
-906 SKSVNAI
+906 SQLSIPITGKLSVNGI
-913 NGKLTINGL
+913 IQ
-922 NKTFN
+922 TFSLL
-927 IQKNQNSSIEIPINY
+927 KNQNKTVEIPLKY
-942 LSKGTNSIDLEYN
+942 LSKGTNSIELEYN

-962 ITDWN
+962 ITDWE
-967 IENQGQFNNI
+967 IENRGEFNNI

-995 LSPRLEVPTLQ
+995 LSPRLKVPTLQ

-1018 LITAKIDDN
+1018 LITAQIDDS
-1027 GLMNKRNNGKVDFLG
+1027 GLMNKRKNNKVDFLG
-1042 IPFLIDKTDNNI
+1042 IPFLIDKTDKNI

-1059 WDNYPESIEISVSGK
+1059 WDNYPDSIEIPLNGK
-1074 GKKIYFL
+1074 GRKIYFL

-1096 TITVQ
+1096 KITVQ
-1101 YIDGSTSELE
+1101 YTDGSTSELE

-1145 KTGELYKGGS
+1145 KTGELYKGGT
-1155 LSKYSSIKGFTDRQV
+1155 LSNYSSIKGFTDRQV

-1179 LPIDPNKELKL
+1179 LPIDPNKELKSV
-1190 IKLTAVSNDVVIGMM
+1190 KLTAVSNDVVIGMM

>member
-1 MFSTTKNKMRKT
+1 MRRKT
-13 TLLAGLLV
+13 IFAGLLV
-21 LSTLSHSF
+21 LSAFSLSFS
-29 AQSKHWQNKE
+29 QSKHWQNNE

-54 NGKYRFNRALY
+54 KGKYRFNRALY

-103 KLIQAEKIETR
+103 QLIKADKIETR

-125 DQILGNG
+125 DPILGNG
-132 TLKLTVLAQA
+132 TLKLTVLAEA

-147 VLKMETAN
+147 VLKMETLD
-155 VDSST
+155 VDSSA
-160 KIYAIYG
+160 KIYAVFG

-185 SGFYLLSEYCL
+185 SGFYLLPEYCL
-196 NNQFQVLKNQFQL
+196 NNQFQITKNQFQL

-215 KEAQMVN
+215 KETQTVS
-222 GNFSNVP
+222 GSFSNVRS
-229 FLQMTDA
+229 LQQTDA
-236 KTLEN
+236 TTLEK
-241 LSAFTQNKIDKSPII
+241 LSEFTQNKTDKSPIV
-256 YATYSSQ
+256 YASYSSQ
-263 KNSVYIQVSKGK
+263 KQPVYIQVAKGK
-275 SAKNFSDEDLKNI
+275 SKNFSDEELKNI
-288 FNEAEKARLTLT
+288 FNEAEKTRLALT

-350 TADALSWHDRA
+350 TADALSWHERA

-373 IKPDSAP
+373 LKPDFAP

-404 YISRNPNDNSKPHHY
+404 YISRNPNDNTKPHHY

-517 DAILKAMKNELW
+517 DAILKAMKNQLW
-529 IKNKGYFSEYK
+529 IKNKGYFAEYK
-540 DALGNQ
+540 DTLGNQ
-546 IIHDKPGIWSIYHVS
+546 IVHDKPGIWSIYHVS

-566 NEFEDYQNLQYINNH
+566 NEFEDYQNLQYINNY
-581 TPKIPITVKGAD
+581 TPKIPITVKGVD
-593 NKDYFTLATTNWQP
+593 NKEYFTLATTNWQP

-631 RNEDAYQLWKGNL
+631 RTEDAYRLWKGNL

-719 DWDYL
+719 DWEYQ
-724 FKRNSKK
+724 FTRTSKK
-731 TEYFFNSKYQNP
+731 TEYLFKSKYQNQ
-743 VSLEMQIP
+743 VALEMQIP

-756 IKSVKVNGKNVDWKI
+756 IRSVKVNGKNVDWKV

-797 SGEENKNEQTNFT
+797 SDEELKSEQTDYV

-817 QLNFDSKKKIKQVY
+817 QLNFNSKKKIKDVL
-831 DPQGLIKNYPPM
+831 DPQEL
-843 EGWIRP
+843 
-849 KGEDGVVKNDF
+849 VKNRNGNQF
-860 NLVQEER
+860 NLIQEER
-867 KGTFFFQVEQNGTS
+867 KGTFFVQVEQNGTT

-890 RFPLEAKWA
+890 RFPLGTKWV

-906 SKSVNAI
+906 SKSSSQI
-913 NGKLTINGL
+913 NGKLSVNGL
-922 NKTFN
+922 NKTFS
-927 IQKNQNSSIEIPINY
+927 IQKNQSASIEIPVNF
-942 LSKGTNSIDLEYN
+942 LSKGTNSIELDYN

-962 ITDWN
+962 VTDWE
-967 IENQGQFNNI
+967 IENQGQFNTI

-982 YNEKVTEIFNQKY
+982 YNEKVTDIFNQKY
-995 LSPRLEVPTLQ
+995 LSPRLKVPTLQ

-1018 LITAKIDDN
+1018 LITAQIDDS
-1027 GLMNKRNNGKVDFLG
+1027 GLMNKRKNGKVDFLG
-1042 IPFLIDKTDNNI
+1042 IPFLIDKSDKNI

-1059 WDNYPESIEISVSGK
+1059 WDNYPDSIEIPLNGK

-1096 TITVQ
+1096 KITVQ
-1101 YIDGSTSELE
+1101 YVDGSTSELE

-1145 KTGELYKGGS
+1145 KTGELYKGGT

-1179 LPIDPNKELKL
+1179 LPIDANKELKS

>member
-1 MFSTTKNKMRKT
+1 MLKKVTF
-13 TLLAGLLV
+13 AGFLV
-21 LSTLSHSF
+21 LSAFSPVFS
-29 AQSKHWQNKE
+29 QSKNWQNNE

-125 DQILGNG
+125 DPILGNG
-132 TLKLTVLAQA
+132 SLKLTVLAQTN
-142 KEEGL
+142 EEGL
-147 VLKMETAN
+147 VLKMETSTI
-155 VDSST
+155 DSST
-160 KIYAIYG
+160 KIYAVYG

-185 SGFYLLSEYCL
+185 SGFYLLPEYCL
-196 NNQFQVLKNQFQL
+196 NNQFQLNKNQFQL

-215 KEAQMVN
+215 KETQIVS
-222 GNFSNVP
+222 GSFSNVNS
-229 FLQMTDA
+229 LEQTDA
-236 KTLEN
+236 TTLEK
-241 LSAFTQNKIDKSPII
+241 LAEFSQNKNEKHPIV
-256 YATYSSQ
+256 YASYSTQ
-263 KNSVYIQVSKGK
+263 KQPVYIQVYKGK
-275 SAKNFSDEDLKNI
+275 LDKNFSDEDLKNI
-288 FNEAEKARLTLT
+288 FNEAEKSRLILT

-332 LHGAVAWRM
+332 LHGAVAWRI

-361 KEHFE
+361 KEHFQ

-373 IKPDSAP
+373 LKPEFAP
-380 VEMDTMRHLARHEE
+380 VEMDTLRHLARHEE

-404 YISRNPNDNSKPHHY
+404 YISRNPNDNTKPHHY
-419 DMNLVFFDQMFSHFN
+419 DMNLVFFDQLFSHLN

-505 IGENPQPYEQEA
+505 IGENPQPYEQDA
-517 DAILKAMKNELW
+517 DAIFKAMKNQLW
-529 IKNKGYFSEYK
+529 IKEKGYFAEYK

-546 IIHDKPGIWSIYHVS
+546 IVHDKPGIWSIYHVS

-566 NEFEDYQNLQYINNH
+566 NEFEDYQNLQYINNY
-581 TPKIPITVKGAD
+581 TPKIPITVKGG
-593 NKDYFTLATTNWQP
+593 KDKNYHTLSTTNWQP

-631 RNEDAYQLWKGNL
+631 RSEDAYHLWKGNL

-708 KDWNSAELKLP
+708 KDWNFAELKLP
-719 DWDYL
+719 DWDYQ
-724 FKRNSKK
+724 FNRTSKK
-731 TEYFFNSKYQNP
+731 TEYLFKSKYQNP
-743 VSLEMQIP
+743 ISLEMQIP

-756 IKSVKVNGKNVDWKI
+756 IKSVKVNGKKVDWKV
-771 KPNSILQPIIQFETP
+771 KQNSILQPIVQFETP

-797 SGEENKNEQTNFT
+797 SGEEIKNEQTDFT

-817 QLNFDSKKKIKQVY
+817 QLNFDSKKKIKEVL
-831 DPQGLIKNYPPM
+831 DPQELIKTRN
-843 EGWIRP
+843 GNQFSLI
-849 KGEDGVVKNDF
+849 
-860 NLVQEER
+860 QEER
-867 KGTFFFQVEQNGTS
+867 KGTFFIQVEQNRTT

-890 RFPLEAKWA
+890 RFPLETKWM

-906 SKSVNAI
+906 SNSANSI
-913 NGKLTINGL
+913 NGKLSISGL
-922 NKTFN
+922 NKTFSV
-927 IQKNQNSSIEIPINY
+927 QKNQNTTIEIPTNY
-942 LSKGTNSIDLEYN
+942 LSKGTNSIELEYN

-962 ITDWN
+962 ITDWE
-967 IENQGQFNNI
+967 IENQGEFNNI

-1018 LITAKIDDN
+1018 LITAPIDDR
-1027 GLMNKRNNGKVDFLG
+1027 GLMNKRKKNTVDFLG
-1042 IPFLIDKTDNNI
+1042 IPFLIDKTDKNI
-1054 AFASQ
+1054 AFASL
-1059 WDNYPESIEISVSGK
+1059 WDNYPDFIEIPLNGK

-1096 TITVQ
+1096 KITVQ

-1145 KTGELYKGGS
+1145 KTGELYKGGT
-1155 LSKYSSIKGFTDRQV
+1155 LSRYSSIKGFTDRLV
-1170 DGGAATILD
+1170 DGGSATILD
-1179 LPIDPNKELKL
+1179 LPIDANKELKS

>member
-1 MFSTTKNKMRKT
+1 MRKKT
-13 TLLAGLLV
+13 IFAGLIA
-21 LSTLSHSF
+21 LSALSHSF
-29 AQSKHWQNKE
+29 AQSKHWQNNE

-103 KLIQAEKIETR
+103 KLIDADKIETR

-125 DQILGNG
+125 DPILGNG
-132 TLKLTVLAQA
+132 ILKLTVLAQA

-160 KIYAIYG
+160 KIYAVYG

-185 SGFYLLSEYCL
+185 SGFYLLPEYCL
-196 NNQFQVLKNQFQL
+196 NNQFQALKNQFQL

-215 KEAQMVN
+215 KETQTVS
-222 GNFSNVP
+222 GSFSNVNS
-229 FLQMTDA
+229 LQQTDA
-236 KTLEN
+236 QTLEN
-241 LSAFTQNKIDKSPII
+241 LSEFTKNKIDKSPIV
-256 YATYSSQ
+256 YASYSSQ
-263 KNSVYIQVSKGK
+263 KQPVYIQVAKGK
-275 SAKNFSDEDLKNI
+275 SAKNFSNEELKTL
-288 FNEAEKARLTLT
+288 FSDAEKARLTLT

-318 LAVAADG
+318 LAIAADG

-373 IKPDSAP
+373 LKPDFAP

-404 YISRNPNDNSKPHHY
+404 YISRTPNDNTKPHHY

-493 RANREMAKLAKI
+493 RANREMARLAKI
-505 IGENPQPYEQEA
+505 IGEDFTPYEKEA
-517 DAILKAMKNELW
+517 NAILKAMKSELW

-708 KDWNSAELKLP
+708 KDWDSAELKLP
-719 DWDYL
+719 DWEYQ
-724 FKRNSKK
+724 FKRTSKK
-731 TEYFFNSKYQNP
+731 TEYIFNSKYQNP
-743 VSLEMQIP
+743 VALEIQIP

-756 IKSVKVNGKNVDWKI
+756 IKSVQVNSKKVNWKV

-797 SGEENKNEQTNFT
+797 SGEEIKNEQTNYIS
-810 NYISENL
+810 YISENFE
-817 QLNFDSKKKIKQVY
+817 LNFDSKKKIKEIL
-831 DPQGLIKNYPPM
+831 DPQELIKTRN
-843 EGWIRP
+843 G
-849 KGEDGVVKNDF
+849 NQF
-860 NLVQEER
+860 NLIQEER
-867 KGTFFFQVEQNGTS
+867 KGTFFVQVEQNGTT

-890 RFPLEAKWA
+890 RFPLETKWV
-899 NKKLQIQ
+899 NKKLQFQ
-906 SKSVNAI
+906 SKSANPI
-913 NGKLTINGL
+913 NGKMTVNGF
-922 NKTFN
+922 NRTFS
-927 IQKNQNSSIEIPINY
+927 IQKNQSTSIETPANY
-942 LSKGTNSIDLEYN
+942 LSKGTNSIVLDYN

-962 ITDWN
+962 ITDWE
-967 IENQGQFNNI
+967 IQNQGQFDNI

-995 LSPRLEVPTLQ
+995 LSPRLKVPTLQ

-1018 LITAKIDDN
+1018 LITAQIDDS
-1027 GLMNKRNNGKVDFLG
+1027 GLMNKRKNSKVEFIG
-1042 IPFLIDKTDNNI
+1042 IPFLIDKEDKNI

-1059 WDNYPESIEISVSGK
+1059 WDNYPESIEIHLNGK

-1101 YIDGSTSELE
+1101 YVDGSTSELE

-1145 KTGELYKGGS
+1145 KTGELYKGGT

-1170 DGGAATILD
+1170 DGGSATILD
-1179 LPIDPNKELKL
+1179 LPIDPNKELKSV
-1190 IKLTAVSNDVVIGMM
+1190 KLTAVSNDVVIGMM

>member
-1 MFSTTKNKMRKT
+1 MRRKT
-13 TLLAGLLV
+13 IFAGLIV
-21 LSTLSHSF
+21 LSAFSHSYS
-29 AQSKHWQNKE
+29 QSKHWQNNN

-103 KLIQAEKIETR
+103 KLINAENIETR

-125 DQILGNG
+125 DPVLGTG
-132 TLKLTVLAQA
+132 SLKLTVLAQA

-147 VLKMETAN
+147 IVKMETVN
-155 VDSST
+155 IDSST
-160 KIYAIYG
+160 KIYAVYG

-185 SGFYLLSEYCL
+185 SGFYLLPEYGL
-196 NNQFQVLKNQFQL
+196 NNQFQINKNQFQL

-215 KEAQMVN
+215 KETQIVN
-222 GNFSNVP
+222 GSFSNVTS
-229 FLQMTDA
+229 LQQTYA
-236 KTLEN
+236 QTLEK
-241 LSAFTQNKIDKSPII
+241 LAEFTQNKTDKSPIV
-256 YATYSSQ
+256 YASYSSPKQ
-263 KNSVYIQVSKGK
+263 PIYIQVAKGK
-275 SAKNFSDEDLKNI
+275 SAKNFSDEELKNI

-366 SYANSQV
+366 SYSNSQV
-373 IKPDSAP
+373 LKPDAAP
-380 VEMDTMRHLARHEE
+380 VEMDTLLHLARHAE
-394 KMGTSVFSSG
+394 KMGNSVFSSG
-404 YISRNPNDNSKPHHY
+404 YISRNPNDNTKPHHY

-434 YTGDKEFL
+434 YTGDQEFL

-450 RHMDWEK
+450 RHMEWEK

-517 DAILKAMKNELW
+517 EAILKAMKNQLW
-529 IKNKGYFSEYK
+529 IKNKGHFAEYK

-546 IIHDKPGIWSIYHVS
+546 TVHDIPGIWSIYHVS
-561 DAFIL
+561 DAYIL
-566 NEFEDYQNLQYINNH
+566 NEFEEYQNLQYISNY
-581 TPKIPITVKGAD
+581 TPKIPITVKGE
-593 NKDYFTLATTNWQP
+593 KDKNYYTLSTTNWQP

-644 VESMYYGISPGNF
+644 IESMYYGISPGNF

-719 DWDYL
+719 DWDYQ
-724 FKRNSKK
+724 FKRTPKK

-743 VSLEMQIP
+743 VVLEMQIP

-756 IKSVKVNGKNVDWKI
+756 IKSVKVNDKKVDWKV
-771 KPNSILQPIIQFETP
+771 KSNSISQPIIQLETP
-786 KGKDFKIEINY
+786 IGKDFKIEINY
-797 SGEENKNEQTNFT
+797 SGEELKNEQTDYT
-810 NYISENL
+810 SYISENL
-817 QLNFDSKKKIKQVY
+817 QLNFDLKKKIRQVY
-831 DPQGLIKNYPPM
+831 DPQGLIKNSPL

-849 KGEDGVVKNDF
+849 KGEDGVVKQF

-867 KGTFFFQVEQNGTS
+867 KGTFFVQVEQNGTT

-890 RFPLEAKWA
+890 RFPLETKWI

-906 SKSVNAI
+906 SKSANPM
-913 NGKLTINGL
+913 NGKLTANG
-922 NKTFN
+922 FN
-927 IQKNQNSSIEIPINY
+927 TSFTLQPNQNSSIEIPLAY
-942 LSKGTNSIDLEYN
+942 LSKGTNSIELHYN
-955 GIKQNIE
+955 GIQQKIE

-967 IENQGQFNNI
+967 IENQGQFNTI

-995 LSPRLEVPTLQ
+995 LSPRLKVPTLQ

-1018 LITAKIDDN
+1018 LITAQIDDS
-1027 GLMNKRNNGKVDFLG
+1027 GLMNKRKNGNVDFLG
-1042 IPFLIDKTDNNI
+1042 IPFSIDTTDKNI
-1054 AFASQ
+1054 AFTSQ
-1059 WDNYPESIEISVSGK
+1059 WDNYPKSVEIQLSGK

-1081 MAGSTNPMQSQIVNG
+1081 MAGSTNPMQSQIING
-1096 TITVQ
+1096 KITVQ
-1101 YIDGSTSELE
+1101 YADGSVSELE
-1111 LKNPTNW
+1111 LKNPINW

-1131 FEIPDDKIPYRVKL
+1131 FEIPDDKIPYRVQL
-1145 KTGELYKGGS
+1145 KTGELYKGGT
-1155 LSKYSSIKGFTDRQV
+1155 LSKYSGIKGFTDRQV

-1179 LPIDPNKELKL
+1179 LPINPNKELQS
-1190 IKLTAVSNDVVIGMM
+1190 IKLTAVCNDVVIGMM

>member
-1 MFSTTKNKMRKT
+1 MRRKN
-13 TLLAGLLV
+13 LFAGLIV
-21 LSTLSHSF
+21 LSAFSHSYS
-29 AQSKHWQNKE
+29 QSKHWQNNE
-39 RELHYKE
+39 RELHYRE
-46 DKGDFLLV
+46 DNGDFLLV

-103 KLIQAEKIETR
+103 KLIQADNIETR

-125 DQILGNG
+125 DTILGSG
-132 TLKLTVLAQA
+132 TLKLTVLAQV

-147 VLKMETAN
+147 ILKMETVN
-155 VDSST
+155 IDSST

-185 SGFYLLSEYCL
+185 SGFYLLPEYCL
-196 NNQFQVLKNQFQL
+196 NNQFQINKNHFQL
-209 NYLNKK
+209 NYLNRK
-215 KEAQMVN
+215 KETQTVI
-222 GNFSNVP
+222 GSFSNANA
-229 FLQMTDA
+229 LQLTDA
-236 KTLEN
+236 KTLEK
-241 LSAFTQNKIDKSPII
+241 LSEFTQNKNEKYPIV
-256 YATYSSQ
+256 YASYSSQ
-263 KNSVYIQVSKGK
+263 KQPIYIQIAKGK
-275 SAKNFSDEDLKNI
+275 IGKNFSDEELRNL
-288 FNEAEKARLTLT
+288 FNEAEQARLTLT
-300 NRIQLK
+300 NRVQLK
-306 TPDADLNNFGAN
+306 TPDEDLNNFGAN
-318 LAVAADG
+318 LAIAADG

-366 SYANSQV
+366 SYAYSQV
-373 IKPDSAP
+373 LKPDAAP
-380 VEMDTMRHLARHEE
+380 VVMDTMRHLARHEE

-404 YISRNPNDNSKPHHY
+404 YISRNPNDNTKPHHY
-419 DMNLVFFDQMFSHFN
+419 DMNLVFFDQLFSHFN

-517 DAILKAMKNELW
+517 DAILKAMKNQLW
-529 IKNKGYFSEYK
+529 IKDKGNFAEYK

-546 IIHDKPGIWSIYHVS
+546 IIHDKPGIWSVYHVS
-561 DAFIL
+561 DADIL
-566 NEFEDYQNLQYINNH
+566 DEFEDYQNLQYISNH
-581 TPKIPITVKGAD
+581 TPKIPITVKGAQ
-593 NKDYFTLATTNWQP
+593 NKEYYTLSTTNWQP

-631 RNEDAYQLWKGNL
+631 RKEEAYQLWKGNL

-679 VASRTLTEGLFGVY
+679 VASRTLTEGLFGVL

-708 KDWNSAELKLP
+708 KDWNFAELKLP
-719 DWDYL
+719 DWEYR
-724 FKRNSKK
+724 FKRTSKK
-731 TEYFFNSKYQNP
+731 TEYSFISKYQNP
-743 VSLEMQIP
+743 VALEMQIP
-751 VNYSN
+751 VNESN
-756 IKSVKVNGKNVDWKI
+756 IKSVKVNGKKIDWKV
-771 KPNSILQPIIQFETP
+771 KPNSISQPIIQFETP
-786 KGKDFKIEINY
+786 KGNDFKIEINH
-797 SGEENKNEQTNFT
+797 SGEELKNEQTNYI

-817 QLNFDSKKKIKQVY
+817 QLNFDSKKKIKAFF
-831 DPQGLIKNYPPM
+831 DPQGLIKNSPPV
-843 EGWIRP
+843 EGWIRQT
-849 KGEDGVVKNDF
+849 GENGVVNSTF
-860 NLVQEER
+860 SLIQQER
-867 KGTFFFQVEQNGTS
+867 KGTFFVQVEQNGTT
-881 WWQPVNVDI
+881 WWQPLNVDI
-890 RFPLEAKWA
+890 RFPLETKWE
-899 NKKLQIQ
+899 NKKLRIQ
-906 SKSVNAI
+906 SRSSNPI
-913 NGKLTINGL
+913 NGKLSINSL
-922 NKTFN
+922 NKTFSIRNNEN
-927 IQKNQNSSIEIPINY
+927 ISIEIPSDY
-942 LSKGTNSIDLEYN
+942 LSKGTNSIEFEYN
-955 GIKQNIE
+955 GVKQNIE
-962 ITDWN
+962 IIDWE
-967 IENQGQFNNI
+967 IENQGKFNNI
-977 SLASK
+977 SLASA

-995 LSPRLEVPTLQ
+995 LSPRLKVPTLQ

-1018 LITAKIDDN
+1018 LITAQIDDS
-1027 GLMNKRNNGKVDFLG
+1027 GLMNKRKNSKVDFLG
-1042 IPFLIDKTDNNI
+1042 IPFLIDKSDKNI
-1054 AFASQ
+1054 AFTSQ
-1059 WDNYPESIEISVSGK
+1059 WDNYPDSVEIPLSGK

-1145 KTGELYKGGS
+1145 KTGELYKGT
-1155 LSKYSSIKGFTDRQV
+1155 LRQYSSIKGFTDRQV

-1179 LPIDPNKELKL
+1179 LPIDENKELKS

-1205 SATVLK
+1205 SATVLR

>member
-1 MFSTTKNKMRKT
+1 MRRKP
-13 TLLAGLLV
+13 LFAGLIV
-21 LSTLSHSF
+21 LSAFSLSFS
-29 AQSKHWQNKE
+29 QSKHWQNNE

-103 KLIQAEKIETR
+103 QLIKANKIETR

-125 DQILGNG
+125 DPILGTG

-147 VLKMETAN
+147 VLKMETVN
-155 VDSST
+155 IDSST
-160 KIYAIYG
+160 KIYAVFG

-185 SGFYLLSEYCL
+185 SGFYLLPEYCL
-196 NNQFQVLKNQFQL
+196 NNQFQLNKNQFQL

-215 KEAQMVN
+215 KESQAVS
-222 GNFSNVP
+222 GSFSNVNS
-229 FLQMTDA
+229 LQQTDA
-236 KTLEN
+236 VTLEK
-241 LSAFTQNKIDKSPII
+241 LSEFTQNKTDKSPII
-256 YATYSSQ
+256 YASYSSQ
-263 KNSVYIQVSKGK
+263 KQPVYIQVAKGK
-275 SAKNFSDEDLKNI
+275 SDNNFSDEDLKNI
-288 FNEAEKARLTLT
+288 FNEAEKSRLTLT

-373 IKPDSAP
+373 LKPDFAP
-380 VEMDTMRHLARHEE
+380 VEMDTIRHLARHEE

-404 YISRNPNDNSKPHHY
+404 YISRNPNDNTKPHHY
-419 DMNLVFFDQMFSHFN
+419 DMNLVFFDQLFSHFN

-442 KKMWPTMV
+442 KKMWQTMV

-517 DAILKAMKNELW
+517 DAILKAMKNQLW
-529 IKNKGYFSEYK
+529 LKDKGYFAEYK

-546 IIHDKPGIWSIYHVS
+546 IVHDKPGIWSIYHVS

-566 NEFEDYQNLQYINNH
+566 NEFEDYQNLQYINHH
-581 TPKIPITVKGAD
+581 TPKIPVTVKGAD

-719 DWDYL
+719 DWEYQFD
-724 FKRNSKK
+724 RTSKK
-731 TEYFFNSKYQNP
+731 TEYLFKSKYQNP

-756 IKSVKVNGKNVDWKI
+756 IKSVKVNGKKVDWKI
-771 KPNSILQPIIQFETP
+771 KPNSISQPFIQFETP

-797 SGEENKNEQTNFT
+797 SGEELKNEQTDFVT
-810 NYISENL
+810 YISENL
-817 QLNFDSKKKIKQVY
+817 QLNFDSKKKIKSIY
-831 DPQGLIKNYPPM
+831 DPQGLIKNSPPL

-849 KGEDGVVKNDF
+849 KGEDGMVNQRFD
-860 NLVQEER
+860 LVNEER
-867 KGTFFFQVEQNGTS
+867 KGTFFVQVEQNGTTC
-881 WWQPVNVDI
+881 WQPVNVDI
-890 RFPLEAKWA
+890 RFPLDIKWM

-906 SKSVNAI
+906 SKSSNPI
-913 NGKLTINGL
+913 NGKLSVNGL
-922 NKTFN
+922 NKTFSV
-927 IQKNQNSSIEIPINY
+927 QKNQSASIEIPSNY
-942 LSKGTNSIDLEYN
+942 LSKGTNSILLDYN

-962 ITDWN
+962 ITDWE

-982 YNEKVTEIFNQKY
+982 YNEKVTDIFNQKY

-1018 LITAKIDDN
+1018 LITAQIDDS
-1027 GLMNKRNNGKVDFLG
+1027 GLMNKRKNGKVDFLG
-1042 IPFLIDKTDNNI
+1042 IPFLIDTTDKNI
-1054 AFASQ
+1054 AFVSQ
-1059 WDNYPESIEISVSGK
+1059 WDNYSDALEISISGK

-1096 TITVQ
+1096 KITVQ
-1101 YIDGSTSELE
+1101 YVDGSMTELE

-1145 KTGELYKGGS
+1145 KTGELYKGGT

-1170 DGGAATILD
+1170 DGGSATILD
-1179 LPIDPNKELKL
+1179 LPIDANKELKS
-1190 IKLTAVSNDVVIGMM
+1190 IKLSAVSNDVIIGMM

>member
-1 MFSTTKNKMRKT
+1 MRRKT
-13 TLLAGLLV
+13 IFAGLII
-21 LSTLSHSF
+21 LSALSHSF

-103 KLIQAEKIETR
+103 KLIQADKIETR
-114 YRPGS
+114 YRPGTI
-119 MLYEIK
+119 LYEIK
-125 DQILGNG
+125 DPILGTG

-147 VLKMETAN
+147 VLKMEMVN
-155 VDSST
+155 IDSST
-160 KIYAIYG
+160 KIYAVYG

-185 SGFYLLSEYCL
+185 SGFYLLPEYCL
-196 NNQFQVLKNQFQL
+196 NNQFQLNKNQFQL

-215 KEAQMVN
+215 KETQIVS
-222 GNFSNVP
+222 GSFSNVNS
-229 FLQMTDA
+229 LQQTDA
-236 KTLEN
+236 QTLEK
-241 LSAFTQNKIDKSPII
+241 LAEFTQNKTDKSPIV
-256 YATYSSQ
+256 YASYSSQ
-263 KNSVYIQVSKGK
+263 KQPIFIQIAKGK

-288 FNEAEKARLTLT
+288 FNEAEKARLILT

-306 TPDADLNNFGAN
+306 TPDADLNQFGAN

-373 IKPDSAP
+373 LKPDSAP
-380 VEMDTMRHLARHEE
+380 VEMDTLLHLARSVE

-404 YISRNPNDNSKPHHY
+404 YISRNPNDNTKPHHY
-419 DMNLVFFDQMFSHFN
+419 DMNLVFFDQLFSHFN

-450 RHMDWEK
+450 RHMSWEK

-529 IKNKGYFSEYK
+529 IKNKGYFAEYK

-546 IIHDKPGIWSIYHVS
+546 IVHDKPGIWSIYHVS

-581 TPKIPITVKGAD
+581 TPKIPITVKGVD

-719 DWDYL
+719 DWDYQ
-724 FKRNSKK
+724 FKRSSKK
-731 TEYFFNSKYQNP
+731 TEYLFKSKYQNP
-743 VSLEMQIP
+743 VALEMQIP
-751 VNYSN
+751 VNESN
-756 IKSVKVNGKNVDWKI
+756 IKSVKVNGKKVDWKI

-786 KGKDFKIEINY
+786 KGKEFKLEINY
-797 SGEENKNEQTNFT
+797 SGEELKNEQTDFT

-817 QLNFDSKKKIKQVY
+817 QLNFDSKKKIKDIL
-831 DPQGLIKNYPPM
+831 DPQEL
-843 EGWIRP
+843 
-849 KGEDGVVKNDF
+849 VKNRNGNQF
-860 NLVQEER
+860 NLIQEER
-867 KGTFFFQVEQNGTS
+867 KGTFFVQVEQNGTS

-890 RFPLEAKWA
+890 RFPLETEWV

-906 SKSVNAI
+906 SKSSNEI
-913 NGKLTINGL
+913 NGKLSINGL

-927 IQKNQNSSIEIPINY
+927 IQKNQNTSIEIPANY
-942 LSKGTNSIDLEYN
+942 LSKGTNSITLEYN
-955 GIKQNIE
+955 GIKQNVE
-962 ITDWN
+962 ITDWE
-967 IENQGQFNNI
+967 IGNQGQFNNI

-995 LSPRLEVPTLQ
+995 LSPRLKVPTLQ

-1018 LITAKIDDN
+1018 LITAQIDDS
-1027 GLMNKRNNGKVDFLG
+1027 GLMNKRKNGKVDFLG
-1042 IPFLIDKTDNNI
+1042 IPFLIDKSDKNI
-1054 AFASQ
+1054 AYASQ
-1059 WDNYPESIEISVSGK
+1059 WDNYPDSIEIPLNGK

-1101 YIDGSTSELE
+1101 YVDGSTSELE
-1111 LKNPTNW
+1111 LKNPVNW

-1131 FEIPDDKIPYRVKL
+1131 FEIPDDKIPYRVQL
-1145 KTGELYKGGS
+1145 KTGELYKGGT

-1179 LPIDPNKELKL
+1179 LPIDASKELKS

-1205 SATVLK
+1205 SATVLR

>member
-1 MFSTTKNKMRKT
+1 MRRKT
-13 TLLAGLLV
+13 IFAGLLV
-21 LSTLSHSF
+21 LSAFSLSFS
-29 AQSKHWQNKE
+29 QSKHWQNNE
-39 RELHYKE
+39 RKLHYKE

-103 KLIQAEKIETR
+103 KLIQADKIETR

-125 DQILGNG
+125 DPILGNG

-155 VDSST
+155 VDAST
-160 KIYAIYG
+160 KIYAVFG

-185 SGFYLLSEYCL
+185 SGFYLLPEYCL
-196 NNQFQVLKNQFQL
+196 NNQFQTLKNQFQL

-215 KEAQMVN
+215 KEVQVVT

-229 FLQMTDA
+229 FLHMTDA
-236 KTLEN
+236 ETLEN
-241 LSAFTQNKIDKSPII
+241 LSEFTQNKTDKSPIV
-256 YATYSSQ
+256 YASYSSQ
-263 KNSVYIQVSKGK
+263 KQPIYIQVTKGK
-275 SAKNFSDEDLKNI
+275 SNKNFSDEDLKNI
-288 FNEAEKARLTLT
+288 FNEAEKSRLTLT
-300 NRIQLK
+300 NKIQLK

-373 IKPDSAP
+373 LKPDLAP

-404 YISRNPNDNSKPHHY
+404 YISRNPNDNTKPHHY

-450 RHMDWEK
+450 RHIDWEK

-529 IKNKGYFSEYK
+529 IKNKGYFAEYK

-546 IIHDKPGIWSIYHVS
+546 IVHDKPGIWSIYHVS

-581 TPKIPITVKGAD
+581 TPKIPIKVKGAD
-593 NKDYFTLATTNWQP
+593 NKNYFTLATTNWQP

-631 RNEDAYQLWKGNL
+631 RTEDAYQLWKGNL

-719 DWDYL
+719 DWDYE
-724 FKRNSKK
+724 FKRTSKK
-731 TEYFFNSKYQNP
+731 TEYLFKSKYQNP
-743 VSLEMQIP
+743 VALEMQIP
-751 VNYSN
+751 VNHSN
-756 IKSVKVNGKNVDWKI
+756 IKSVKVNGKKVDWKI
-771 KPNSILQPIIQFETP
+771 KPNSISQLFVQFETP
-786 KGKDFKIEINY
+786 KGNDFKIEIKY
-797 SGEENKNEQTNFT
+797 SGEELKSEQIDYV
-810 NYISENL
+810 NYISESL
-817 QLNFDSKKKIKQVY
+817 QLNFDSKKKIKDIY
-831 DPQGLIKNYPPM
+831 DPQRLIKNSPPV

-849 KGEDGVVKNDF
+849 KGEDGMVNHAIKLDN
-860 NLVQEER
+860 QER
-867 KGTFFFQVEQNGTS
+867 KGTFFVQVEQNGTA

-890 RFPLEAKWA
+890 RFPLETKWM
-899 NKKLQIQ
+899 NKKLLIQ
-906 SKSVNAI
+906 SKSSNLI
-913 NGKLTINGL
+913 NGKLTVNGL
-922 NKTFN
+922 NKTFS
-927 IQKNQNSSIEIPINY
+927 IQKNQSTSIEIPSNY
-942 LSKGTNSIDLEYN
+942 LSKGTNSIEIHYN

-962 ITDWN
+962 ITDWE

-1018 LITAKIDDN
+1018 LITAQIDDS
-1027 GLMNKRNNGKVDFLG
+1027 GLMNKRKNGKVEFLG
-1042 IPFLIDKTDNNI
+1042 VPFLIDKTDKNI
-1054 AFASQ
+1054 AFVSQ
-1059 WDNYPESIEISVSGK
+1059 WDNYSDSLEIAISGK

-1096 TITVQ
+1096 KITVQ

-1131 FEIPDDKIPYRVKL
+1131 FEIPDDKIPYRVKM
-1145 KTGELYKGGS
+1145 KTGELYKGGT
-1155 LSKYSSIKGFTDRQV
+1155 LSKYSSIKGFTDRQI

-1179 LPIDPNKELKL
+1179 LPIDHSKELKL
-1190 IKLTAVSNDVVIGMM
+1190 IKLIAVSNDVVIGMM

>member
-1 MFSTTKNKMRKT
+1 MRRKT
-13 TLLAGLLV
+13 IFAGLLV
-21 LSTLSHSF
+21 FSAFSLSFS
-29 AQSKHWQNKE
+29 QSKHWQNNE

-98 GNSIK
+98 GSSIK
-103 KLIQAEKIETR
+103 QLIKADKIETR
-114 YRPGS
+114 YRPGT

-125 DQILGNG
+125 DPILGNG
-132 TLKLTVLAQA
+132 SLKLTVLAQA

-147 VLKMETAN
+147 VLKMETVN

-160 KIYAIYG
+160 KIYAVFG

-185 SGFYLLSEYCL
+185 SGFYLLPEYCL
-196 NNQFQVLKNQFQL
+196 NNQFQLSKNQFQL
-209 NYLNKK
+209 SYLNKK
-215 KEAQMVN
+215 KESQTVY
-222 GNFSNVP
+222 GSFSNVNS
-229 FLQMTDA
+229 LQQTDA
-236 KTLEN
+236 TTLEK
-241 LSAFTQNKIDKSPII
+241 LSDFTQNKADKSPIV
-256 YATYSSQ
+256 YASYSSQ
-263 KNSVYIQVSKGK
+263 KQPVYIQVAKGK
-275 SAKNFSDEDLKNI
+275 SDKNFSDEDLKNI
-288 FNEAEKARLTLT
+288 FNEAEKSRLTLT

-373 IKPDSAP
+373 LKPDFAP

-404 YISRNPNDNSKPHHY
+404 YISRNPNDNTKPHHY

-442 KKMWPTMV
+442 KKMWQTMV

-517 DAILKAMKNELW
+517 DAILKAMKNQLW
-529 IKNKGYFSEYK
+529 IKDKGYFAEYK

-546 IIHDKPGIWSIYHVS
+546 IVHDKPGVWSIYHVS

-566 NEFEDYQNLQYINNH
+566 NEFEDYQNLQYINNY

-593 NKDYFTLATTNWQP
+593 NKDYFTLATTTWQP

-631 RNEDAYQLWKGNL
+631 RTEDAYQLWKGNL

-719 DWDYL
+719 DWEYQ
-724 FKRNSKK
+724 FTRTSKK
-731 TEYFFNSKYQNP
+731 TEYLFKSKYQNP
-743 VSLEMQIP
+743 VALEMQIP

-756 IKSVKVNGKNVDWKI
+756 IKSVKVNGKKVDWKV
-771 KPNSILQPIIQFETP
+771 KPNSILQPIVQFETP
-786 KGKDFKIEINY
+786 KGNDFKVEIKY
-797 SGEENKNEQTNFT
+797 SGEELKNEQTDYN
-810 NYISENL
+810 NYISESL
-817 QLNFDSKKKIKQVY
+817 QLNFDSKKIIENIY
-831 DPQGLIKNYPPM
+831 DPQGLIKNSPPV

-849 KGEDGVVKNDF
+849 KGEDGVVNPKFD
-860 NLVQEER
+860 LVKEER
-867 KGTFFFQVEQNGTS
+867 KGTFFVQVEQNGTS

-890 RFPLEAKWA
+890 RFPLETKWV

-906 SKSVNAI
+906 SKSSNPI
-913 NGKLTINGL
+913 NGKLTVNGL
-922 NKTFN
+922 NKTFS
-927 IQKNQNSSIEIPINY
+927 IQKNQSTSIEIPANH
-942 LSKGTNSIDLEYN
+942 LSKGTNSIELEYN

-1018 LITAKIDDN
+1018 LITSHIDDS
-1027 GLMNKRNNGKVDFLG
+1027 GLMNKRKNGKVDFLG
-1042 IPFLIDKTDNNI
+1042 VPFLIDKTDKNI
-1054 AFASQ
+1054 AFVSQ
-1059 WDNYPESIEISVSGK
+1059 WDNYSVSLEIPVSGK

-1081 MAGSTNPMQSQIVNG
+1081 MAGSTNPMQSQIING
-1096 TITVQ
+1096 KITVQ
-1101 YIDGSTSELE
+1101 YVDGSTSELE
-1111 LKNPTNW
+1111 LKNPINW

-1131 FEIPDDKIPYRVKL
+1131 FEIPGDKIPYRVKL
-1145 KTGELYKGGS
+1145 KTGELYKGGT

-1170 DGGAATILD
+1170 DGGSATILD
-1179 LPIDPNKELKL
+1179 LPIDANKKLKS
-1190 IKLTAVSNDVVIGMM
+1190 IRLTAVSNDVVIGMM

>member
-1 MFSTTKNKMRKT
+1 MRRKT
-13 TLLAGLLV
+13 IFAGLIV
-21 LSTLSHSF
+21 LSAFSHSF
-29 AQSKHWQNKE
+29 SQSKHWQNNE

-103 KLIQAEKIETR
+103 KLINADKIETR

-119 MLYEIK
+119 MLYEIE
-125 DQILGNG
+125 DPILGNG
-132 TLKLTVLAQA
+132 SLKLTVLAQS

-147 VLKMETAN
+147 VLKMETSTI
-155 VDSST
+155 DSST
-160 KIYAIYG
+160 KIYAVYG
-167 GASGTTFS
+167 GASGKTFS

-185 SGFYLLSEYCL
+185 SGFYLLPEYCEG
-196 NNQFQVLKNQFQL
+196 NQFQINKNQFQL
-209 NYLNKK
+209 SYFNKK
-215 KEAQMVN
+215 KETQTIN
-222 GNFSNVP
+222 GNFSNVSS
-229 FLQMTDA
+229 LQLTDA
-236 KTLEN
+236 KTLDN
-241 LSAFTQNKIDKSPII
+241 LSDFTQNKAKQSPVV
-256 YATYSSQ
+256 YAGYSAQ
-263 KNSVYIQVSKGK
+263 KNPVYIQIAKGN
-275 SAKNFSDEDLKNI
+275 SSSNLSDEKLADI
-288 FNEAEKARLTLT
+288 FNKAEQSRLTLT

-306 TPDADLNNFGAN
+306 TPDSDLNNFGAS

-325 IWESPTF
+325 VWESPTF

-350 TADALSWHDRA
+350 AADVLSWHDRA

-366 SYANSQV
+366 SYSNSQV
-373 IKPDSAP
+373 LKPDFAP
-380 VEMDTMRHLARHEE
+380 VEMDTLLHLARHAE

-450 RHMDWEK
+450 RHMNWEK

-476 ALQYSGG
+476 GLQYSGG

-505 IGENPQPYEQEA
+505 IGEDSAPYEKEA
-517 DAILKAMKNELW
+517 DAILKAMKNQLW
-529 IKNKGYFSEYK
+529 IKKNGYFAEFK

-546 IIHDKPGIWSIYHVS
+546 ILHDKPGIWSIYHVS
-561 DAFIL
+561 DAYIL
-566 NEFEDYQNLQYINNH
+566 NEFEDYQNTQYIRNQ
-581 TPKIPITVKGAD
+581 IPHIPVKVKGED
-593 NKDYFTLATTNWQP
+593 SKNYYTLATTNWQP
-607 YDWSINNVA
+607 YTWSINNVA

-631 RNEDAYQLWKGNL
+631 RNEDAYLLWKGNL
-644 VESMYYGISPGNF
+644 TESMYYGISPGNF

-679 VASRTLTEGLFGVY
+679 VAARTLTEGLFGVY

-708 KDWNSAELKLP
+708 KEWNFAELKVQ
-719 DWDYL
+719 DWEYK
-724 FKRNSKK
+724 FNRTSKK
-731 TEYFFNSKYQNP
+731 STFWFKSNNQKSVTLQ
-743 VSLEMQIP
+743 MQIP
-751 VNYSN
+751 VNHTD
-756 IKSVKVNGKNVDWKI
+756 IKSVKVNGKKVDWKI
-771 KPNSILQPIIQFETP
+771 KPNSILQPFIQFETP
-786 KGKDFKIEINY
+786 IGKEFNIEIAYSGQELKIEKTDYINY
-797 SGEENKNEQTNFT
+797 L
-810 NYISENL
+810 SENL
-817 QLNFDSKKKIKQVY
+817 QLNFDSKKKILQVN
-831 DPQGLIKNYPPM
+831 DPQELIKTRNGNQF
-843 EGWIRP
+843 EL
-849 KGEDGVVKNDF
+849 VK
-860 NLVQEER
+860 EER
-867 KGTFFFQVEQNGTS
+867 KGTFFVQLEQNGTK

-890 RFPLEAKWA
+890 QHPLQTKWV

-906 SKSVNAI
+906 NKSSKDY
-913 NGKLTINGL
+913 NGKLTVNGL
-922 NKTFN
+922 TKTFS
-927 IQKNQNSSIEIPINY
+927 ITKNQTSTIEIPTNI
-942 LSKGTNSIDLEYN
+942 LSKGTNYLELDYN
-955 GIKQNIE
+955 GIKQNVE
-962 ITDWN
+962 IIDWE
-967 IENQGQFNNI
+967 IENKSEFNTI

-982 YNEKVTEIFNQKY
+982 YNDRVSQIFDQKY
-995 LSPRLEVPTLQ
+995 LSPRPTVPTLQ

-1018 LITAKIDDN
+1018 LATTQIDDS
-1027 GLMNKRNNGKVDFLG
+1027 GLMTNRKNGKLEFLG
-1042 IPFLIDKTDNNI
+1042 IPFLIDNKDKNI
-1054 AFASQ
+1054 VFASQ
-1059 WDNYPESIEISVSGK
+1059 WDNYPNAVEIPLNGK

-1081 MAGSTNPMQSQIVNG
+1081 LAGSTNPMQSQIING
-1096 TITVQ
+1096 KITVQ
-1101 YIDGSTSELE
+1101 YSDGSNTELE

-1155 LSKYSSIKGFTDRQV
+1155 LSKYSEIKGVSNRAV
-1170 DGGAATILD
+1170 EGGAATILD
-1179 LPIDPNKELKL
+1179 LPIDPNKELKS
-1190 IKLTAVSNDVVIGMM
+1190 ITLTAVSNDVVIGIM

>member
-1 MFSTTKNKMRKT
+1 MRRKT
-13 TLLAGLLV
+13 IVAGLIA
-21 LSTLSHSF
+21 LSSISHSF
-29 AQSKHWQNKE
+29 AQSKHWQNNE
-39 RELHYKE
+39 RELHYKQ
-46 DKGDFLLV
+46 DNGDFLLV

-65 GDNRASRVEAGDLPE
+65 GDNRASRIEVGDLPE

-103 KLIQAEKIETR
+103 KLIQADKIGTR

-125 DQILGNG
+125 DPILGTG

-147 VLKMETAN
+147 VLKMETVN
-155 VDSST
+155 IDSST
-160 KIYAIYG
+160 KIYAVYG

-185 SGFYLLSEYCL
+185 SGFYLLPEYCL
-196 NNQFQVLKNQFQL
+196 NNQFQINNNQFQL
-209 NYLNKK
+209 NYINKK
-215 KEAQMVN
+215 KEIQIVS
-222 GNFSNVP
+222 GSFSNVSS
-229 FLQMTDA
+229 LQQTDA
-236 KTLEN
+236 TTLEK
-241 LSAFTQNKIDKSPII
+241 LGEFTQNKTDKSPIV
-256 YATYSSQ
+256 YASYSSQ
-263 KNSVYIQVSKGK
+263 KNPVYIQISKGK
-275 SAKNFSDEDLKNI
+275 SAKKFSDEELKSI
-288 FNEAEKARLTLT
+288 FNEAKKARLTLT

-373 IKPDSAP
+373 LKPDSAP

-404 YISRNPNDNSKPHHY
+404 YISRNPNDNTKPHHY

-442 KKMWPTMV
+442 KKIWPTMV

-462 GDLYDAYAA
+462 GNLYDAYAA

-529 IKNKGYFSEYK
+529 IKNKGYFAEYK

-546 IIHDKPGIWSIYHVS
+546 TVHDQPGIWSIYHVS

-581 TPKIPITVKGAD
+581 TPKIPIKVTGAE
-593 NKDYFTLATTNWQP
+593 NKDYYTLSTTNWQP

-631 RNEDAYQLWKGNL
+631 RNAEAYQLWKGNL

-679 VASRTLTEGLFGVY
+679 VASRTLTEGLFGVH

-719 DWDYL
+719 DWEYK
-724 FKRNSKK
+724 FNRTSKK
-731 TEYFFNSKYQNP
+731 TEYLFKSKYQNP

-751 VNYSN
+751 VNHSN
-756 IKSVKVNGKNVDWKI
+756 IKSVKVNGKKVDWKV

-786 KGKDFKIEINY
+786 KAKDFKIEINY
-797 SGEENKNEQTNFT
+797 SGEELKNEQTDYIT
-810 NYISENL
+810 YISESL
-817 QLNFDSKKKIKQVY
+817 QLNFDSKKKIKDVL
-831 DPQGLIKNYPPM
+831 DPQELIKSRN
-843 EGWIRP
+843 GSQ
-849 KGEDGVVKNDF
+849 F
-860 NLVQEER
+860 NLIQEER
-867 KGTFFFQVEQNGTS
+867 KGTFFVQVEQNGTI

-890 RFPLEAKWA
+890 RFPLETKWV

-906 SKSVNAI
+906 SKSSNPI
-913 NGKLTINGL
+913 NGKLSVNGL
-922 NKTFN
+922 KKTFS
-927 IQKNQNSSIEIPINY
+927 IQKNQNILIEIPVNY
-942 LSKGTNSIDLEYN
+942 LSKGTNSIELEYN

-962 ITDWN
+962 ITDWEV
-967 IENQGQFNNI
+967 ENQGQFNNI

-995 LSPRLEVPTLQ
+995 LSPRLEFPTLQ

-1018 LITAKIDDN
+1018 LITAQIDDS
-1027 GLMNKRNNGKVDFLG
+1027 GLMNKRKNNKVDFLG
-1042 IPFLIDKTDNNI
+1042 IPFLIDKSDKNI

-1059 WDNYPESIEISVSGK
+1059 WDNYPDSIEIPVSGK

-1101 YIDGSTSELE
+1101 YVDGSTSELE
-1111 LKNPTNW
+1111 LKNPMNW

-1145 KTGELYKGGS
+1145 KTGELYKGGT
-1155 LSKYSSIKGFTDRQV
+1155 LSNYSSIKGFTDRQI
-1170 DGGAATILD
+1170 DGGSATILD
-1179 LPIDPNKELKL
+1179 LPIAPNKELKS
-1190 IKLTAVSNDVVIGMM
+1190 IKLTTLSNDVVIGMM
-1205 SATVLK
+1205 SATVLR

>member
-1 MFSTTKNKMRKT
+1 
-13 TLLAGLLV
+13 
-21 LSTLSHSF
+21 
-29 AQSKHWQNKE
+29 
-39 RELHYKE
+39 
-46 DKGDFLLV
+46 
-54 NGKYRFNRALY
+54 
-65 GDNRASRVEAGDLPE
+65 
-80 FALYLPGMG
+80 
-89 GNLQFVIQK
+89 
-98 GNSIK
+98 
-103 KLIQAEKIETR
+103 
-114 YRPGS
+114 

-125 DQILGNG
+125 DPILGTG
-132 TLKLTVLAQA
+132 SLKLTVLAQS

-147 VLKMETAN
+147 VVRMETEN

-160 KIYAIYG
+160 KIYAVYG

-185 SGFYLLSEYCL
+185 SGFYLLPEYCM
-196 NNQFQVLKNQFQL
+196 NNQFQALKNQFQL
-209 NYLNKK
+209 NYVNKK
-215 KEAQMVN
+215 KETQTVN

-241 LSAFTQNKIDKSPII
+241 LSDFTQNKIVKSPII
-256 YATYSSQ
+256 YASYSSQ
-263 KNSVYIQVSKGK
+263 KQPIYIQVTKGK
-275 SAKNFSDEDLKNI
+275 SAKTLSDKELKNI
-288 FNEAEKARLTLT
+288 FNDAEKARLTLT

-325 IWESPTF
+325 TWESPTF

-350 TADALSWHDRA
+350 TADALNWHDRA

-373 IKPDSAP
+373 LKPDFAP
-380 VEMDTMRHLARHEE
+380 VEMDTLLHLARHAE
-394 KMGTSVFSSG
+394 KIGNSVFSSG
-404 YISRNPNDNSKPHHY
+404 YISRNPNDNTKPHHY

-517 DAILKAMKNELW
+517 NAILKAMKNQLW
-529 IKNKGYFSEYK
+529 IKNKGYFAEYK

-546 IIHDKPGIWSIYHVS
+546 IVHDIPGIWSIYHVS
-561 DAFIL
+561 DAYIL

-581 TPKIPITVKGAD
+581 IPKIPITVKGE
-593 NKDYFTLATTNWQP
+593 KDKNYYTLSTTNWQP

-616 LAENLQTALAYWQAG
+616 LSENLQTALAYWQAG
-631 RNEDAYQLWKGNL
+631 RNEDAYKLWKGNL

-719 DWDYL
+719 DWEYK
-724 FKRNSKK
+724 FTRTSKK
-731 TEYFFNSKYQNP
+731 TEYLFSSKYQNP
-743 VSLEMQIP
+743 VTLEMQIP
-751 VNYSN
+751 VNYSS
-756 IKSVKVNGKNVDWKI
+756 IKSVKVNGKKADWKV
-771 KPNSILQPIIQFETP
+771 KSNSILQPIIQFETQ

-797 SGEENKNEQTNFT
+797 LGEELKNEQTNYV

-817 QLNFDSKKKIKQVY
+817 QLNFNSKKKIKNIY
-831 DPQGLIKNYPPM
+831 DPQGLIKNSPPL
-843 EGWIRP
+843 EGWS
-849 KGEDGVVKNDF
+849 KTGVVNNQF
-860 NLVQEER
+860 NLIQEER
-867 KGTFFFQVEQNGTS
+867 KGTFFVQVEQNGTT

-890 RFPLEAKWA
+890 RFPLETKWV

-906 SKSVNAI
+906 SKSSNPI
-913 NGKLTINGL
+913 NGNLMINGL
-922 NKTFN
+922 NKTFS
-927 IQKNQNSSIEIPINY
+927 IQPNQTTSVEIPVNI
-942 LSKGTNSIDLEYN
+942 LSKGTNSIQLEYN

-967 IENQGQFNNI
+967 IENQGEFNNI

-995 LSPRLEVPTLQ
+995 LSPRQKVPTLQ

-1018 LITAKIDDN
+1018 LITAQIDDS
-1027 GLMNKRNNGKVDFLG
+1027 GLMNKRKNGKVEFLG
-1042 IPFLIDKTDNNI
+1042 IPFLIDKTDQNI

-1059 WDNYPESIEISVSGK
+1059 WDNYPDSVEIPVSGK
-1074 GKKIYFL
+1074 GKKIFFL
-1081 MAGSTNPMQSQIVNG
+1081 MAGSTNPMQSQITNG
-1096 TITVQ
+1096 KITVQ
-1101 YIDGSTSELE
+1101 YIDGSSTELE
-1111 LKNPTNW
+1111 LKNPVNW

-1131 FEIPDDKIPYRVKL
+1131 FEIPDDKIPYRVQL
-1145 KTGELYKGGS
+1145 KTGELYKGGT
-1155 LSKYSSIKGFTDRQV
+1155 LSKYSGIKGFTDRAV
-1170 DGGAATILD
+1170 EGGAATILD
-1179 LPIDPNKELKL
+1179 LPIDQNKELKS

>member
-1 MFSTTKNKMRKT
+1 MRRKN
-13 TLLAGLLV
+13 LFAGLIV
-21 LSTLSHSF
+21 LSAFSHSYS
-29 AQSKHWQNKE
+29 QSKHWQNNE
-39 RELHYKE
+39 RELHYRE
-46 DKGDFLLV
+46 DNGDFLLV

-89 GNLQFVIQK
+89 GNLQFIIQK

-103 KLIQAEKIETR
+103 KLIQADKIETR

-125 DQILGNG
+125 DAILGSG

-147 VLKMETAN
+147 VLKMETVN
-155 VDSST
+155 IDST
-160 KIYAIYG
+160 IKIYAVYG

-185 SGFYLLSEYCL
+185 SGFYLLPEYCL
-196 NNQFQVLKNQFQL
+196 INEYKISKNHFQL
-209 NYLNKK
+209 NYLNRK
-215 KEAQMVN
+215 KETQTVI
-222 GNFSNVP
+222 GSFSNVNS
-229 FLQMTDA
+229 LQLTDA
-236 KTLEN
+236 KTLEKI
-241 LSAFTQNKIDKSPII
+241 SEFTQNKNEKYPIV
-256 YATYSSQ
+256 YASYSSQ
-263 KNSVYIQVSKGK
+263 KQPVFIQVSKGK
-275 SAKNFSDEDLKNI
+275 STKNFSDEELRNL
-288 FNEAEKARLTLT
+288 FNEAEQSRLTLT

-306 TPDADLNNFGAN
+306 TPDADLNNFGAS

-373 IKPDSAP
+373 LKPDAAP
-380 VEMDTMRHLARHEE
+380 VVMDTVRHLARHEE

-404 YISRNPNDNSKPHHY
+404 YISRNPNDNTKPHHY
-419 DMNLVFFDQMFSHFN
+419 DMNLVFFDQLFSHFN

-493 RANREMAKLAKI
+493 RANREMARLAKI

-517 DAILKAMKNELW
+517 DAIVKAMKNQLW
-529 IKNKGYFSEYK
+529 IKDKGYFAEYK

-546 IIHDKPGIWSIYHVS
+546 IVHDKPGIWSIYHVS
-561 DAFIL
+561 DAFVL
-566 NEFEDYQNLQYINNH
+566 NEFEDYQNLQYINNS
-581 TPKIPITVKGAD
+581 TPKIPITVKGAQ
-593 NKDYFTLATTNWQP
+593 NKDYYTLSTTNWQP

-631 RNEDAYQLWKGNL
+631 RKEEAYQLWKGNL

-708 KDWNSAELKLP
+708 KNWNFAELKLP
-719 DWDYL
+719 DWEYR
-724 FKRNSKK
+724 FKRTSKK
-731 TEYFFNSKYQNP
+731 TEYSFISKYQNP
-743 VSLEMQIP
+743 VALEMQIP
-751 VNYSN
+751 VNESN
-756 IKSVKVNGKNVDWKI
+756 IKSVKVNGKKVDWKI
-771 KPNSILQPIIQFETP
+771 KPNSISQPIIQFETP
-786 KGKDFKIEINY
+786 KGNDFKIEINH
-797 SGEENKNEQTNFT
+797 SGEELKNEQTDYI

-817 QLNFDSKKKIKQVY
+817 QPNFDSKKKIKAFF
-831 DPQGLIKNYPPM
+831 DPQGLIKNSPPV

-849 KGEDGVVKNDF
+849 KGEDGVVNSTF
-860 NLVQEER
+860 SLIQQER
-867 KGTFFFQVEQNGTS
+867 KGTFFVQVEQNGTT

-890 RFPLEAKWA
+890 RFPLETRWE
-899 NKKLQIQ
+899 NKKLKIQ
-906 SKSVNAI
+906 SKSSNPI
-913 NGKLTINGL
+913 NGKLTVNDFQT
-922 NKTFN
+922 TFSL
-927 IQKNQNSSIEIPINY
+927 QKNQNSQIEIPLNY
-942 LSKGTNSIDLEYN
+942 LSKGTNSIELEYN

-962 ITDWN
+962 IIDWE
-967 IENQGQFNNI
+967 IENEGQFNNI
-977 SLASK
+977 SLAST
-982 YNEKVTEIFNQKY
+982 YNEKVTEVFNQKY
-995 LSPRLEVPTLQ
+995 LSPRLKVPTLQ

-1018 LITAKIDDN
+1018 LITAQIDDS
-1027 GLMNKRNNGKVDFLG
+1027 GLMNKRKNSKVDFLG
-1042 IPFLIDKTDNNI
+1042 IPFLIDKTDKNI
-1054 AFASQ
+1054 AFTSQ
-1059 WDNYPESIEISVSGK
+1059 WDNYPDSVEIPLNGK

-1101 YIDGSTSELE
+1101 YVDGSTSELE

-1131 FEIPDDKIPYRVKL
+1131 FEIPDDRIPYRVKL
-1145 KTGELYKGGS
+1145 KTGELYKGGT
-1155 LSKYSSIKGFTDRQV
+1155 LRQYSSIKGFTDRQV

-1179 LPIDPNKELKL
+1179 LPINPNKELKSV
-1190 IKLTAVSNDVVIGMM
+1190 KLTAVSNDVVIGMM

>member
-1 MFSTTKNKMRKT
+1 MRRKT
-13 TLLAGLLV
+13 IFAGLLV
-21 LSTLSHSF
+21 LSAFSLSYS
-29 AQSKHWQNKE
+29 QSKHWQNNE

-46 DKGDFLLV
+46 DNGDFLLV

-103 KLIQAEKIETR
+103 KLIQADKIETR
-114 YRPGS
+114 YRPGT

-125 DQILGNG
+125 DPILGNG
-132 TLKLTVLAQA
+132 ILKLTVLAQA

-147 VLKMETAN
+147 VLKMETVN
-155 VDSST
+155 IDSST
-160 KIYAIYG
+160 KIYAVYG

-185 SGFYLLSEYCL
+185 SGFYLLPEYCL
-196 NNQFQVLKNQFQL
+196 NNQFQLNKNQFQL

-215 KEAQMVN
+215 KETQTVY
-222 GNFSNVP
+222 GSFSDVTS
-229 FLQMTDA
+229 LQQTDA
-236 KTLEN
+236 ETLEK
-241 LSAFTQNKIDKSPII
+241 LGEFTQNKTDKSPIV
-256 YATYSSQ
+256 YASYSSQ
-263 KNSVYIQVSKGK
+263 KQLVYIQVAKGN
-275 SAKNFSDEDLKNI
+275 SNKNFSDEDLKNI
-288 FNEAEKARLTLT
+288 FDEAEKSRLTLT

-350 TADALSWHDRA
+350 TADALNWHDRA

-373 IKPDSAP
+373 LKPDFAP

-404 YISRNPNDNSKPHHY
+404 YISRNPNDNTKPHHY

-450 RHMDWEK
+450 LHMDWEK

-517 DAILKAMKNELW
+517 DSILKAMKNQLW
-529 IKNKGYFSEYK
+529 IKDKGYFAEYK

-546 IIHDKPGIWSIYHVS
+546 IVHDKPGIWSIYHVS

-566 NEFEDYQNLQYINNH
+566 NEFEDYQNLQYINHH

-593 NKDYFTLATTNWQP
+593 NKDYFTLATTSWQP

-631 RNEDAYQLWKGNL
+631 RTEDAYQLWKGNL

-719 DWDYL
+719 DWDYQ
-724 FKRNSKK
+724 FTRTSKK
-731 TEYFFNSKYQNP
+731 TEYLFKSKYQNL
-743 VSLEMQIP
+743 VALEMQIP

-756 IKSVKVNGKNVDWKI
+756 IKSVKVNGKKVDWKI
-771 KPNSILQPIIQFETP
+771 KPNSILQPFVQFETP

-797 SGEENKNEQTNFT
+797 SGEELKNEQTDYI

-817 QLNFDSKKKIKQVY
+817 QLNFDSKKKIKNIY
-831 DPQGLIKNYPPM
+831 DPQGLIKNSPPL

-849 KGEDGVVKNDF
+849 KGEDGVVNQAITLDNK
-860 NLVQEER
+860 ER
-867 KGTFFFQVEQNGTS
+867 KGTFFIQVEQNGTT
-881 WWQPVNVDI
+881 WWQPVNVEI
-890 RFPLEAKWA
+890 RFPLETKWV
-899 NKKLQIQ
+899 NKQLHIQ
-906 SKSVNAI
+906 SKLANPI
-913 NGKLTINGL
+913 NGKLSVNVL
-922 NKTFN
+922 NKTFS
-927 IQKNQNSSIEIPINY
+927 IQKNQNTVIEIPANV
-942 LSKGTNSIDLEYN
+942 LSKGTNSIVLEYN

-962 ITDWN
+962 ITDWE
-967 IENQGQFNNI
+967 IENQGKFNNI

-1018 LITAKIDDN
+1018 LITAQIDDS
-1027 GLMNKRNNGKVDFLG
+1027 GLMSKRKNGKVDFLG
-1042 IPFLIDKTDNNI
+1042 IPFLIDKTDKNI
-1054 AFASQ
+1054 AFVSQ
-1059 WDNYPESIEISVSGK
+1059 WDNYSDALEIPISGK

-1081 MAGSTNPMQSQIVNG
+1081 MAGTTNPMQSQIVNG
-1096 TITVQ
+1096 KIMVQ
-1101 YIDGSTSELE
+1101 YVDGSTSELE

-1145 KTGELYKGGS
+1145 KTGELYKGGT

-1170 DGGAATILD
+1170 DGGSATILD
-1179 LPIDPNKELKL
+1179 LPIDATKELKS

>member
-1 MFSTTKNKMRKT
+1 MRRTTI
-13 TLLAGLLV
+13 LAGFIV
-21 LSTLSHSF
+21 LSALSNSF
-29 AQSKHWQNKE
+29 AQSKHWQNNE

-103 KLIQAEKIETR
+103 KLINADKIETR

-125 DQILGNG
+125 DPILGTG
-132 TLKLTVLAQA
+132 SLKLTVLAQA

-147 VLKMETAN
+147 VLKMETLN
-155 VDSST
+155 VDSLT
-160 KIYAIYG
+160 KIYAVYG

-185 SGFYLLSEYCL
+185 SGFYLLPEYCL
-196 NNQFQVLKNQFQL
+196 NNQFQINKNQFQL

-215 KEAQMVN
+215 KEMQTVS
-222 GNFSNVP
+222 GSFSNVSS
-229 FLQMTDA
+229 LQQTDA
-236 KTLEN
+236 QTLEK
-241 LSAFTQNKIDKSPII
+241 LAEFTQNKTDKSPVV
-256 YATYSSQ
+256 YASYSSQ
-263 KNSVYIQVSKGK
+263 KQPVYIQVAKGK
-275 SAKNFSDEDLKNI
+275 LDKSFSDEALETL
-288 FNEAEKARLTLT
+288 FNEAERSRLTLT

-325 IWESPTF
+325 IWESPTY

-350 TADALSWHDRA
+350 TADALNWHDRA

-373 IKPDSAP
+373 LKPDFAP
-380 VEMDTMRHLARHEE
+380 VEMDTLLHLARHKES
-394 KMGTSVFSSG
+394 MGTSVFSSG

-419 DMNLVFFDQMFSHFN
+419 DMNLVFFDQLFSHFN

-450 RHMDWEK
+450 RHIDWEK

-493 RANREMAKLAKI
+493 RANREMAKLSKI

-517 DAILKAMKNELW
+517 DMILKAMKNQLW
-529 IKNKGYFSEYK
+529 IKDKGYFAEYK
-540 DALGNQ
+540 DALGHQ
-546 IIHDKPGIWSIYHVS
+546 MVHDKPGIWSIYHVS

-581 TPKIPITVKGAD
+581 TPKIPVTVKGAQ
-593 NKDYFTLATTNWQP
+593 NKDYYTLSTSNWQP

-631 RNEDAYQLWKGNL
+631 RNEDAYKLWKGNL

-719 DWDYL
+719 DWEYQ
-724 FKRNSKK
+724 FIRTSKK
-731 TEYFFNSKYQNP
+731 TEYLFRSKYQNP
-743 VSLEMQIP
+743 VALEMQIP
-751 VNYSN
+751 VNESK
-756 IKSVKVNGKNVDWKI
+756 IKSVKVNGKKVDWKV
-771 KPNSILQPIIQFETP
+771 KANSILQPMIQFETT

-797 SGEENKNEQTNFT
+797 LGEELKNEQTDYV

-817 QLNFDSKKKIKQVY
+817 QLNFYSKKKIKNVY
-831 DPQGLIKNYPPM
+831 DPQGLVKNSSFS
-843 EGWIRP
+843 EGWIL
-849 KGEDGVVKNDF
+849 KGGDGVFKQF
-860 NLVQEER
+860 SLVQEER
-867 KGTFFFQVEQNGTS
+867 KGTFFVQVEQNGTS
-881 WWQPVNVDI
+881 WWQPINVDI
-890 RFPLEAKWA
+890 RFPLETKWV
-899 NKKLQIQ
+899 NKKLLIQ
-906 SKSVNAI
+906 SKSSNPI
-913 NGKLTINGL
+913 NGKLTVNGL
-922 NKTFN
+922 NKTFSV
-927 IQKNQNSSIEIPINY
+927 QQNQSMSIEIPTNY
-942 LSKGTNSIDLEYN
+942 LSKGTNSIVLDYN
-955 GIKQNIE
+955 GIKQNTE

-967 IENQGQFNNI
+967 IENQGEFNNI

-1018 LITAKIDDN
+1018 LITAQIDDS
-1027 GLMNKRNNGKVDFLG
+1027 GLMNKRKNSKIDFLG
-1042 IPFLIDKTDNNI
+1042 IPFLIDKADKNI

-1059 WDNYPESIEISVSGK
+1059 WDNYPDSVEIPVSGK

-1096 TITVQ
+1096 KITVQ
-1101 YIDGSTSELE
+1101 YADGSATELE
-1111 LKNPTNW
+1111 LKNPINW

-1145 KTGELYKGGS
+1145 KTGELYKGGT
-1155 LSKYSSIKGFTDRQV
+1155 LSKYSSIKGFTDRQI

-1179 LPIDPNKELKL
+1179 LPIDPNKKLKS

>member
-1 MFSTTKNKMRKT
+1 MRRKT
-13 TLLAGLLV
+13 IFAGLIV
-21 LSTLSHSF
+21 LSAFTLSYS
-29 AQSKHWQNKE
+29 QSKHWQNNE

-103 KLIQAEKIETR
+103 KLIQADKIETR

-125 DQILGNG
+125 DPILGNG

-147 VLKMETAN
+147 VLKMETVN

-160 KIYAIYG
+160 KIYAVYG

-185 SGFYLLSEYCL
+185 SGFYLLPEYCL
-196 NNQFQVLKNQFQL
+196 NNQFQLNKNQFQL

-215 KEAQMVN
+215 KETQTVY
-222 GNFSNVP
+222 GNFSNVTS
-229 FLQMTDA
+229 LQQSDA
-236 KTLEN
+236 KTLEK
-241 LSAFTQNKIDKSPII
+241 LAEFTQNKADKSPIV
-256 YATYSSQ
+256 YASYSSQ
-263 KNSVYIQVSKGK
+263 KQPVYIQVAKGK
-275 SAKNFSDEDLKNI
+275 SDKNFSDEELKNI
-288 FNEAEKARLTLT
+288 FNEAEKSRLTLT

-350 TADALSWHDRA
+350 TADALNWHDRA

-373 IKPDSAP
+373 LKPDFAP

-404 YISRNPNDNSKPHHY
+404 YISRNPNDNTKPHHY
-419 DMNLVFFDQMFSHFN
+419 DMNLVFFDQLFSHFN

-517 DAILKAMKNELW
+517 DAILKAMKNQLW
-529 IKNKGYFSEYK
+529 IKEKGYFAEYK

-546 IIHDKPGIWSIYHVS
+546 IVHDKPGIWSIYHVS

-566 NEFEDYQNLQYINNH
+566 NEFEDYQNLQYINNY
-581 TPKIPITVKGAD
+581 TPKIPVTVKGAQ
-593 NKDYFTLATTNWQP
+593 NKEYYTLSTTNWQP

-631 RNEDAYQLWKGNL
+631 RTEDAYQLWKGNL

-693 PNLLENKISIKPGFP
+693 PNLLENKINIKPGFP

-719 DWDYL
+719 DWDYQ
-724 FKRNSKK
+724 FTRTSKK
-731 TEYFFNSKYQNP
+731 TEYLFKSKYQNP
-743 VSLEMQIP
+743 ISLEMQIP

-756 IKSVKVNGKNVDWKI
+756 IKSVKVNGKKVDWKI
-771 KPNSILQPIIQFETP
+771 KSNSILQPFVQFETP

-797 SGEENKNEQTNFT
+797 SGEELKNEQTDYV
-810 NYISENL
+810 NYISESL
-817 QLNFDSKKKIKQVY
+817 QLNFDSKKKIKNIY
-831 DPQGLIKNYPPM
+831 DPQGLIKNSPPL

-849 KGEDGVVKNDF
+849 KGEDGVVNQAITLD
-860 NLVQEER
+860 NNER
-867 KGTFFFQVEQNGTS
+867 KGTFFVQVEQNGTT

-890 RFPLEAKWA
+890 RFPLETKWV

-906 SKSVNAI
+906 SKSENPI
-913 NGKLTINGL
+913 NGKLTVNGL
-922 NKTFN
+922 NKTFS
-927 IQKNQNSSIEIPINY
+927 IQKNQNTIIEIPTNV
-942 LSKGTNSIDLEYN
+942 LSKGTNSIELDYN

-962 ITDWN
+962 ITDWE
-967 IENQGQFNNI
+967 IENLGQFNNI

-995 LSPRLEVPTLQ
+995 LSPRLKVPTLQ

-1018 LITAKIDDN
+1018 LITAQIDDS
-1027 GLMNKRNNGKVDFLG
+1027 GLMSKRKDGKVDFLG
-1042 IPFLIDKTDNNI
+1042 IPFLIDKTDKNI
-1054 AFASQ
+1054 AFVSQ
-1059 WDNYPESIEISVSGK
+1059 WDNYSDSLEIPVSGK

-1096 TITVQ
+1096 KVTVQ
-1101 YIDGSTSELE
+1101 YVDGSTSELE

-1145 KTGELYKGGS
+1145 KTGELYKGGT
-1155 LSKYSSIKGFTDRQV
+1155 LTKYSSIKGFTDRQV
-1170 DGGAATILD
+1170 DGGVATILD
-1179 LPIDPNKELKL
+1179 LPIDANKELKS

>member
-1 MFSTTKNKMRKT
+1 MRRKT
-13 TLLAGLLV
+13 IFAGLLV
-21 LSTLSHSF
+21 LSAFSPTFS
-29 AQSKHWQNKE
+29 QSKHWQNKE

-98 GNSIK
+98 GKSIK
-103 KLIQAEKIETR
+103 KLIQADKIETR
-114 YRPGS
+114 YRPGT

-125 DQILGNG
+125 DPILGNG
-132 TLKLTVLAQA
+132 SLKLTVLAQA

-147 VLKMETAN
+147 VLKMETEN
-155 VDSST
+155 IDSST

-185 SGFYLLSEYCL
+185 SGFYLLPEYCL
-196 NNQFQVLKNQFQL
+196 NNQFQALKNQFQL
-209 NYLNKK
+209 NYFNKK
-215 KEAQMVN
+215 KETQTVN
-222 GNFSNVP
+222 GSFSNVP

-236 KTLEN
+236 ETLEN
-241 LSAFTQNKIDKSPII
+241 LSAFTQNKIAKSPII
-256 YATYSSQ
+256 YATYSAQ
-263 KNSVYIQVSKGK
+263 KNPVYIQISNGK
-275 SAKNFSDEDLKNI
+275 SDKILSDETLKNL
-288 FNEAEKARLTLT
+288 FNEAEKSRLTLT

-350 TADALSWHDRA
+350 TADVLSWHDRA

-366 SYANSQV
+366 SYSNSQV
-373 IKPDSAP
+373 LEPKTAP
-380 VEMDTMRHLARHEE
+380 VVMDTLLHLARSAE

-434 YTGDKEFL
+434 YTGDKDFL

-493 RANREMAKLAKI
+493 RANREMAKLAKL
-505 IGENPQPYEQEA
+505 IGENPEPYEKEA
-517 DAILKAMKNELW
+517 DTILKAMKNELW
-529 IKNKGYFSEYK
+529 IKNKGYFAEYK

-546 IIHDKPGIWSIYHVS
+546 IVHDQPGIWSIYHVS

-581 TPKIPITVKGAD
+581 TPKIPVTAIGAE
-593 NKDYFTLATTNWQP
+593 NKNFYTLSTTNWQP

-693 PNLLENKISIKPGFP
+693 PKLLDKTIEIKPGFP

-719 DWDYL
+719 DWE
-724 FKRNSKK
+724 FVFSRTSKK
-731 TEYFFNSKYQNP
+731 TEYLFNSKYENP
-743 VSLEMQIP
+743 VALKMQIP
-751 VNYSN
+751 VNHSD
-756 IKSVKVNGKNVDWKI
+756 IKSVKVNGKKVDWKV

-786 KGKDFKIEINY
+786 KGKNFKVEINY
-797 SGEENKNEQTNFT
+797 SGEEIKTEKTDFI

-817 QLNFDSKKKIKQVY
+817 ELNFDAKKKIKEIY
-831 DPQGLIKNYPPM
+831 DPQELIKNRKDNQFTL
-843 EGWIRP
+843 IQ
-849 KGEDGVVKNDF
+849 K
-860 NLVQEER
+860 ER
-867 KGTFFFQVEQNGTS
+867 KGTFFVQVEENGIT

-890 RFPLEAKWA
+890 RFPLETKWT
-899 NKKLQIQ
+899 NKTLHIQ
-906 SKSVNAI
+906 SHSNQSI
-913 NGKLTINGL
+913 NGKISVNGL
-922 NKTFN
+922 NKTFT
-927 IQKNQNSSIEIPINY
+927 IQKNQNTSVEIPANF
-942 LSKGTNSIDLEYN
+942 LSRGTNSIELEYN
-955 GIKQNIE
+955 GIKQNTE
-962 ITDWN
+962 ITDWE
-967 IENQGQFNNI
+967 IENQGEFKNI

-995 LSPRLEVPTLQ
+995 LSPRQEIPTLQ

-1018 LITAKIDDN
+1018 LITAQIDDS
-1027 GLMNKRNNGKVDFLG
+1027 GLMNKRKNNKVDYLG
-1042 IPFLIDKTDNNI
+1042 IPFLIDKTDKNI

-1059 WDNYPESIEISVSGK
+1059 WDNYPDSVEIPLNGK

-1096 TITVQ
+1096 KITVQ
-1101 YIDGSTSELE
+1101 YVDGSSSELE
-1111 LKNPTNW
+1111 LKNPINW
-1118 WPIEQDLFDDNFA
+1118 WPIEQDLLDDNFA
-1131 FEIPDDKIPYRVKL
+1131 FEIPDDKIPYRVQL
-1145 KTGELYKGGS
+1145 KTGELYKGGT
-1155 LSKYSSIKGFTDRQV
+1155 LSKYSSIKGFSDRQI

-1179 LPIDPNKELKL
+1179 LPIDSNKELKS

-1205 SATVLK
+1205 SATVLR